1 MKVTKVDGISHK
13 KYIEEGKLV
22 KSTSEENRTSE
33 RLSELLSIRLDIY
46 IKNPDNASEEENR
59 IRRENLKKFF
69 SNKVL
74 HLKDSVLYLKNRKE
88 KNAVQDKN
96 YSEEDI
102 SEYDLKNKNS
112 FSVLKKI
119 LLNED
124 INSEELEIFRKDVE
138 AKLNKINSLKYS
150 FEENKVNY
158 QKINENNVE
167 KVGGKSKRNIIY
179 DYYRESAKRNDYI
192 NNVQEAFDKLY
203 KKEDIEKLFFLIE
216 NSKKHEKY
224 KIREYYHKIIGRKND
239 KENFAKIIY
248 EEIQNVNNIKELI
261 EKVPDMSELKKSQV
275 FYKYYL
281 DKEELNDENIKYA
294 FCHFVEIEMSKLLK
308 NYVYKKPSNIS
319 NDKVKRIFEYQS
331 LKKLIENKLLN
342 KLDTYVRN
350 CGKYNYYLQDGEIAT
365 SDFIARNRQNEA
377 FLRNIIGVSSAA
389 YFSLRNILETENEND
404 ITGRMRGKTVKN
416 NKGEEKY
423 VSGEVDKIYNENKQN
438 EVKENLKMFYSYDF
452 NLDNKN
458 EIEDFF
464 VNIDEA
470 ISSIRHGIVHFNL
483 ELEGKDIFAFKNI
496 APSEISKKMF
506 QNEIN
511 EKKLKLKIFRQ
522 LNSANVFRYL
532 EKYKI
537 LNYLKRTRFEFV
549 NKNIPFVPSFTK
561 LYSRIDDLKNSL
573 GIYWKTPKT
582 NDDNKTKEI
591 IDAQIYLLKNIYY
604 GEFLNYFMSNNGN
617 FFEISKEI
625 IELNKNDKRNL
636 KTGFYKLQKFE
647 DIQEKTPKEYLAN
660 IQSLYMINA
669 GNQDEEEK
677 DTYIDFIQKIFLKGF
692 MTYLANNG
700 RLSLIYIGSDE
711 ETSTSLA
718 EKKQEFDKFLKK
730 YEQNNNIEIPHE
742 INEFVR
748 EIKLGKILKYT
759 ESLNMFYLILKLL
772 NHKELTNLKGSLEK
786 YQSANKEETF
796 SDQLELINLLNL
808 DNNRVTED
816 FELEADEIGKFLD
829 FNGDKV
835 KDRKELKK
843 FDTNK
848 IYFDGENIIKH
859 RAFYNIKKYGMLNLL
874 EKISDE
880 AKYKIS
886 IEELKNYSN
895 KKNEIEK
902 NHTTQENLHRK
913 YARPRKDEKFT
924 DEDYENYKRA
934 IKNIE
939 EYTHL
944 KNKVEFN
951 ELNLLQGLLLRI
963 LHRLVG
969 YTSIWERDLR
979 FRLKGEFPENQYIE
993 EIFNFNNK
1001 QNVKYKS
1008 GQIVEKYIKFYKELH
1023 QNDEVKINKYSSANI
1038 KVLKQEKKDL
1048 YIRNYIAHFNY
1059 IPHAEISLL
1068 EVLENLRKLLSYD
1081 RKLKNAVMKSVVDIL
1096 KEYGFVVKFKI
1107 GADKKIEIQSLKSE
1121 EIVHLKKLKLKDND
1135 KKKEPIKTYRNSKE
1149 LCKLVKVMFEYK
1161 MEEKKSE
1168 N

>member
-22 KSTSEENRTSE
+22 KSTSEENRTGE

-74 HLKDSVLYLKNRKE
+74 HLKDSVLYLKNRNE

-150 FEENKVNY
+150 FEENKANY

-203 KKEDIEKLFFLIE
+203 KKEDIETLFFLIE

-261 EKVPDMSELKKSQV
+261 EKVPNMSELKKSQV

-281 DKEELNDENIKYA
+281 DKEELNDKNIKYA
-294 FCHFVEIEMSKLLK
+294 FCHFVEIEMSQLLK
-308 NYVYKKPSNIS
+308 NYVYKRLSNIS
-319 NDKVKRIFEYQS
+319 NDKIKRIFEYQN

-377 FLRNIIGVSSAA
+377 FLRNIIGVSSVA

-452 NLDNKN
+452 NMDNKN

-464 VNIDEA
+464 ANIDEA

-496 APSEISKKMF
+496 VPSEISKKMF

-617 FFEISKEI
+617 FFEISREI

-647 DIQEKTPKEYLAN
+647 DIQEKTPKKYLAN

-700 RLSLIYIGSDE
+700 RLSLMYIGNDE
-711 ETSTSLA
+711 QINTSLA
-718 EKKQEFDKFLKK
+718 GKKQEFDKFLKK

-742 INEFVR
+742 INEFLR

-796 SDQLELINLLNL
+796 SDELELINLLNL

-816 FELEADEIGKFLD
+816 FELEVNEIGKFLD
-829 FNGDKV
+829 FNGNKI

-843 FDTNK
+843 FDTKK

-874 EKISDE
+874 EKIADK

-886 IEELKNYSN
+886 LKELKEYSN

-902 NHTTQENLHRK
+902 NYRMQQNLHRK
-913 YARPRKDEKFT
+913 YARPKKDEKFN
-924 DEDYENYKRA
+924 DKDYKEYEKA
-934 IKNIE
+934 IGNIQK
-939 EYTHL
+939 YTHL

-951 ELNLLQGLLLRI
+951 ELNLLQGLLLKI

-993 EIFNFNNK
+993 EIFNFDNSK
-1001 QNVKYKS
+1001 NVKYKS
-1008 GQIVEKYIKFYKELH
+1008 GQIVEKYINFYKELYKD
-1023 QNDEVKINKYSSANI
+1023 NVEKRSIYSDKKVKK
-1038 KVLKQEKKDL
+1038 LKQEKKDL

-1107 GADKKIEIQSLKSE
+1107 GADKKIGIQTLESE
-1121 EIVHLKKLKLKDND
+1121 KIVHLKNL
-1135 KKKEPIKTYRNSKE
+1135 KKKKLMTDRNSEE

>member
-59 IRRENLKKFF
+59 IKRENLKKFF

-150 FEENKVNY
+150 FEENKANY

-224 KIREYYHKIIGRKND
+224 KIRECYHKIIGRKND

-281 DKEELNDENIKYA
+281 DKEELNDKNIKYA
-294 FCHFVEIEMSKLLK
+294 FCHFVEIEMSQLLK
-308 NYVYKKPSNIS
+308 NYVYKRLSNIS
-319 NDKVKRIFEYQS
+319 NDKIKRIFEYQN

-350 CGKYNYYLQDGEIAT
+350 CGKYNYYLQVGEIAT

-377 FLRNIIGVSSAA
+377 FLRNIIGVSSVA

-452 NLDNKN
+452 NMDNKN

-464 VNIDEA
+464 ANIDEA

-496 APSEISKKMF
+496 VPSEISKKMF

-617 FFEISKEI
+617 FFEISREI

-700 RLSLIYIGSDE
+700 RLSLMYIGNDE
-711 ETSTSLA
+711 QINTSLA
-718 EKKQEFDKFLKK
+718 GKKQEFDKFLKK

-786 YQSANKEETF
+786 YQSANKEEAF

-829 FNGDKV
+829 FNGNKI

-874 EKISDE
+874 EKIADK

-886 IEELKNYSN
+886 LKELKEYSN

-902 NHTTQENLHRK
+902 NYTMQQNLHRK
-913 YARPRKDEKFT
+913 YARPKKDEKFN
-924 DEDYENYKRA
+924 DEDYKEYEKA
-934 IKNIE
+934 IGNIQK
-939 EYTHL
+939 YTHL

-951 ELNLLQGLLLRI
+951 ELNLLQGLLLKI

-993 EIFNFNNK
+993 EIFNFDNSK
-1001 QNVKYKS
+1001 NVKYKS
-1008 GQIVEKYIKFYKELH
+1008 GQIVEKYINFYKELYKD
-1023 QNDEVKINKYSSANI
+1023 NVEKRSIYSDKKVKK
-1038 KVLKQEKKDL
+1038 LKQEKKDL

-1096 KEYGFVVKFKI
+1096 KEYGFVAKFKI
-1107 GADKKIEIQSLKSE
+1107 GADKKIGIQTLE
-1121 EIVHLKKLKLKDND
+1121 WKKLY
-1135 KKKEPIKTYRNSKE
+1135 I
-1149 LCKLVKVMFEYK
+1149 
-1161 MEEKKSE
+1161 
-1168 N
+1168 

>member
-74 HLKDSVLYLKNRKE
+74 HLKDSVLYLKNRNE

-150 FEENKVNY
+150 FEENKANY

-281 DKEELNDENIKYA
+281 DKEELNDKNIKYA
-294 FCHFVEIEMSKLLK
+294 FCHFVEIEMSQLLK
-308 NYVYKKPSNIS
+308 NYVYKRLSNIS
-319 NDKVKRIFEYQS
+319 NDKIKRIFEYQN

-350 CGKYNYYLQDGEIAT
+350 CGKYNYYQDGEIAT

-377 FLRNIIGVSSAA
+377 FLRNIIGVSSVA

-452 NLDNKN
+452 NMDNKN

-464 VNIDEA
+464 ANIDEA

-496 APSEISKKMF
+496 VPSEISKKMF

-617 FFEISKEI
+617 FFEISREI

-647 DIQEKTPKEYLAN
+647 DIQEKTPKKYLAN

-700 RLSLIYIGSDE
+700 RLSLMYIGNDE
-711 ETSTSLA
+711 QINTSLA
-718 EKKQEFDKFLKK
+718 GKKQEFDKFLKK

-796 SDQLELINLLNL
+796 SDELELINLLNL

-829 FNGDKV
+829 FNGNKIKDK
-835 KDRKELKK
+835 KELKK
-843 FDTNK
+843 FDTKK

-874 EKISDE
+874 EKIADK

-886 IEELKNYSN
+886 LKELKEYSN

-902 NHTTQENLHRK
+902 NYTMQQNLHRK
-913 YARPRKDEKFT
+913 YARPKKDEKFN
-924 DEDYENYKRA
+924 DEDYKEYEKA
-934 IKNIE
+934 IGNIQK
-939 EYTHL
+939 YTHL

-951 ELNLLQGLLLRI
+951 ELNLLQGLLLKI

-993 EIFNFNNK
+993 EIFNFDNSK
-1001 QNVKYKS
+1001 NVKYKS
-1008 GQIVEKYIKFYKELH
+1008 GQIVEKYINFYKELYKD
-1023 QNDEVKINKYSSANI
+1023 NVEKRSIYSDKKVKK
-1038 KVLKQEKKDL
+1038 LKQEKKDL

-1081 RKLKNAVMKSVVDIL
+1081 RKLKNAVMKSVMNIL
-1096 KEYGFVVKFKI
+1096 KEYGFVAKFKI
-1107 GADKKIEIQSLKSE
+1107 GADKKIGIQTLESE
-1121 EIVHLKKLKLKDND
+1121 KIVHLKNL
-1135 KKKEPIKTYRNSKE
+1135 KKKKLMTDRNSKE
-1149 LCKLVKVMFEYK
+1149 LCELVKVMFEYK
-1161 MEEKKSE
+1161 MKEKKSE

>member
-150 FEENKVNY
+150 FEENKANY

-281 DKEELNDENIKYA
+281 DKEELNDKNIKYA
-294 FCHFVEIEMSKLLK
+294 FCHFVEIEMSQLLK
-308 NYVYKKPSNIS
+308 NYVYKRLSNIS
-319 NDKVKRIFEYQS
+319 NDKIKRIFEYQN

-377 FLRNIIGVSSAA
+377 FLRNIIGVSSVA

-452 NLDNKN
+452 NMDNKN

-711 ETSTSLA
+711 ETNTSLA

-730 YEQNNNIEIPHE
+730 YEQNNNIKIPYE
-742 INEFVR
+742 INEFLR
-748 EIKLGKILKYT
+748 EIKLGNILKYT
-759 ESLNMFYLILKLL
+759 ERLNMFYLILKLL

-796 SDQLELINLLNL
+796 SDELELINLLNL

-816 FELEADEIGKFLD
+816 FELEVNEIGKFLD
-829 FNGDKV
+829 FNGNKI

-874 EKISDE
+874 EKIADK

-886 IEELKNYSN
+886 LKELKEYSN

-902 NHTTQENLHRK
+902 IIQCSKIYIENMQDLK
-913 YARPRKDEKFT
+913 KMK
-924 DEDYENYKRA
+924 NLMMKI
-934 IKNIE
+934 IKNMKKQLEI
-939 EYTHL
+939 Y
-944 KNKVEFN
+944 KN
-951 ELNLLQGLLLRI
+951 I
-963 LHRLVG
+963 L
-969 YTSIWERDLR
+969 I
-979 FRLKGEFPENQYIE
+979 
-993 EIFNFNNK
+993 
-1001 QNVKYKS
+1001 
-1008 GQIVEKYIKFYKELH
+1008 
-1023 QNDEVKINKYSSANI
+1023 
-1038 KVLKQEKKDL
+1038 
-1048 YIRNYIAHFNY
+1048 
-1059 IPHAEISLL
+1059 
-1068 EVLENLRKLLSYD
+1068 
-1081 RKLKNAVMKSVVDIL
+1081 
-1096 KEYGFVVKFKI
+1096 
-1107 GADKKIEIQSLKSE
+1107 
-1121 EIVHLKKLKLKDND
+1121 
-1135 KKKEPIKTYRNSKE
+1135 
-1149 LCKLVKVMFEYK
+1149 
-1161 MEEKKSE
+1161 
-1168 N
+1168 

>member
-150 FEENKVNY
+150 FEENKANY

-281 DKEELNDENIKYA
+281 DKEELNDKNIKYA

-319 NDKVKRIFEYQS
+319 NDKVKRIFEYQN

-377 FLRNIIGVSSAA
+377 FLRNIIGVSSVA

-452 NLDNKN
+452 NVDNKN

-464 VNIDEA
+464 ANIDEA

-496 APSEISKKMF
+496 VPSEISKKMF

-711 ETSTSLA
+711 ETNTSLA

-759 ESLNMFYLILKLL
+759 ERLNMFYLILKLL

-796 SDQLELINLLNL
+796 SDELELINLLNL

-816 FELEADEIGKFLD
+816 FELEANEIGKFLD
-829 FNGDKV
+829 FNGNKI

-874 EKISDE
+874 EKIADK

-886 IEELKNYSN
+886 LKELKEYSN

-902 NHTTQENLHRK
+902 IIQCSKIYIENMQDLK
-913 YARPRKDEKFT
+913 KMK
-924 DEDYENYKRA
+924 NLMMKI
-934 IKNIE
+934 IKNMKKQLEI
-939 EYTHL
+939 Y
-944 KNKVEFN
+944 KN
-951 ELNLLQGLLLRI
+951 I
-963 LHRLVG
+963 L
-969 YTSIWERDLR
+969 I
-979 FRLKGEFPENQYIE
+979 
-993 EIFNFNNK
+993 
-1001 QNVKYKS
+1001 
-1008 GQIVEKYIKFYKELH
+1008 
-1023 QNDEVKINKYSSANI
+1023 
-1038 KVLKQEKKDL
+1038 
-1048 YIRNYIAHFNY
+1048 
-1059 IPHAEISLL
+1059 
-1068 EVLENLRKLLSYD
+1068 
-1081 RKLKNAVMKSVVDIL
+1081 
-1096 KEYGFVVKFKI
+1096 
-1107 GADKKIEIQSLKSE
+1107 
-1121 EIVHLKKLKLKDND
+1121 
-1135 KKKEPIKTYRNSKE
+1135 
-1149 LCKLVKVMFEYK
+1149 
-1161 MEEKKSE
+1161 
-1168 N
+1168 

>member
-22 KSTSEENRTSE
+22 KSTSEENRTGE

-150 FEENKVNY
+150 FEENKANY

-179 DYYRESAKRNDYI
+179 DYYRESAKHNDYI

-203 KKEDIEKLFFLIE
+203 KKEDIETLFFLIE

-261 EKVPDMSELKKSQV
+261 EKVPNMSELKKSQV

-281 DKEELNDENIKYA
+281 DKEELNDKNIKYA
-294 FCHFVEIEMSKLLK
+294 FCHFVEIEMSQLLK
-308 NYVYKKPSNIS
+308 NYVYKRLSNIS
-319 NDKVKRIFEYQS
+319 NDKIKRIFEYQN

-377 FLRNIIGVSSAA
+377 FLRNIIGVSSVA

-452 NLDNKN
+452 NMDNKN

-464 VNIDEA
+464 ANIDEA

-617 FFEISKEI
+617 FFEISREI

-647 DIQEKTPKEYLAN
+647 DIQEKTPKKYLAN

-700 RLSLIYIGSDE
+700 RLSLMYIGNDE
-711 ETSTSLA
+711 QINTSLA
-718 EKKQEFDKFLKK
+718 GKKQEFDKFLKK

-742 INEFVR
+742 INEFLR

-796 SDQLELINLLNL
+796 SDELELINLLNL

-816 FELEADEIGKFLD
+816 FELEVNEIGKFLD
-829 FNGDKV
+829 FNGNKI

-843 FDTNK
+843 FDTKK

-874 EKISDE
+874 EKIADK

-886 IEELKNYSN
+886 LKELKEYSN

-902 NHTTQENLHRK
+902 NYRMQQNLHRK
-913 YARPRKDEKFT
+913 YARPKKDEKFN
-924 DEDYENYKRA
+924 DKDYKEYEKA
-934 IKNIE
+934 IGNIQK
-939 EYTHL
+939 YTHL

-951 ELNLLQGLLLRI
+951 ELNLLQGLLLKI

-993 EIFNFNNK
+993 EIFNFDNSK
-1001 QNVKYKS
+1001 NVKYKS
-1008 GQIVEKYIKFYKELH
+1008 GQIVEKYINFYKELYKD
-1023 QNDEVKINKYSSANI
+1023 NVEKRSIYSDKKVKK
-1038 KVLKQEKKDL
+1038 LKQEKKDL

-1107 GADKKIEIQSLKSE
+1107 GADKKIGIQTLESE
-1121 EIVHLKKLKLKDND
+1121 KIVHLKNL
-1135 KKKEPIKTYRNSKE
+1135 KKKKLMTDRNSEE

>member
-74 HLKDSVLYLKNRKE
+74 YLKDSVLYLKNRNE

-150 FEENKVNY
+150 FEENKANY

-281 DKEELNDENIKYA
+281 DKEELNDKNIKYA

-308 NYVYKKPSNIS
+308 NYVYKKLSNIS

-350 CGKYNYYLQDGEIAT
+350 CGKYNYYLQVGEIAT

-377 FLRNIIGVSSAA
+377 FLRNIIGVSSVA

-452 NLDNKN
+452 NMDNKN

-464 VNIDEA
+464 ANIDEA

-496 APSEISKKMF
+496 VPSEISKKMF

-549 NKNIPFVPSFTK
+549 NKNIPFVPSFRK

-617 FFEISKEI
+617 FFEISREI

-711 ETSTSLA
+711 ETNTSLA

-730 YEQNNNIEIPHE
+730 YKQNNNIEIPHE
-742 INEFVR
+742 INEFLR
-748 EIKLGKILKYT
+748 EIKLGNILKYT
-759 ESLNMFYLILKLL
+759 ERLNMFYLILKLL

-796 SDQLELINLLNL
+796 SDELELINLLNL

-816 FELEADEIGKFLD
+816 FELEVNEIGKFLD
-829 FNGDKV
+829 FNGNKI

-874 EKISDE
+874 EKIADK

-886 IEELKNYSN
+886 LKELKEYSN

-902 NHTTQENLHRK
+902 NYRMQQNLHRK
-913 YARPRKDEKFT
+913 YARPKKDEKFN
-924 DEDYENYKRA
+924 DKDYKEYEKA
-934 IKNIE
+934 IGNIQK
-939 EYTHL
+939 YTHL

-951 ELNLLQGLLLRI
+951 ELNLLQGLLLKI

-993 EIFNFNNK
+993 EIFNFDNSK
-1001 QNVKYKS
+1001 NVKYKS
-1008 GQIVEKYIKFYKELH
+1008 GKIVEKYINFYKELYKD
-1023 QNDEVKINKYSSANI
+1023 NVEKRSIYSDKKVKK
-1038 KVLKQEKKDL
+1038 LKQEKKDL

-1107 GADKKIEIQSLKSE
+1107 GADKKIGIQTLESE
-1121 EIVHLKKLKLKDND
+1121 KIVHLKNL
-1135 KKKEPIKTYRNSKE
+1135 KKKKLMTDRNSEE

>member
-22 KSTSEENRTSE
+22 KSTSEENRTGE

-150 FEENKVNY
+150 FEENKANY

-224 KIREYYHKIIGRKND
+224 KIRECYHKIIGRKND

-261 EKVPDMSELKKSQV
+261 EKVPNMSELKKSQV

-281 DKEELNDENIKYA
+281 DKEELNDKNIKYA
-294 FCHFVEIEMSKLLK
+294 FCHFVEIEMSQLLK
-308 NYVYKKPSNIS
+308 NYVYKRLSNIS
-319 NDKVKRIFEYQS
+319 NDKIKRIFEYQN

-350 CGKYNYYLQDGEIAT
+350 CGKYNYYLQVGEIAT

-377 FLRNIIGVSSAA
+377 FLRNIIGVSSVA

-452 NLDNKN
+452 NMDNKN

-464 VNIDEA
+464 ANIDEA

-496 APSEISKKMF
+496 DPSEISKKMF

-511 EKKLKLKIFRQ
+511 EKKLKLKIFKQ

-617 FFEISKEI
+617 FFEISREI

-711 ETSTSLA
+711 ETNTSLA
-718 EKKQEFDKFLKK
+718 EKKQVFDKFLKK
-730 YEQNNNIEIPHE
+730 YEQNNNIKIPYE
-742 INEFVR
+742 INEFLR
-748 EIKLGKILKYT
+748 EIKLGNILKYT
-759 ESLNMFYLILKLL
+759 ERLNMFYLILKLL

-796 SDQLELINLLNL
+796 SDELELINLLNL

-816 FELEADEIGKFLD
+816 FELEANEIGKFLD
-829 FNGDKV
+829 FNGNKI

-843 FDTNK
+843 FDTKK

-874 EKISDE
+874 EKIADK

-886 IEELKNYSN
+886 LKELKEYSN
-895 KKNEIEK
+895 KK
-902 NHTTQENLHRK
+902 
-913 YARPRKDEKFT
+913 
-924 DEDYENYKRA
+924 
-934 IKNIE
+934 
-939 EYTHL
+939 
-944 KNKVEFN
+944 
-951 ELNLLQGLLLRI
+951 
-963 LHRLVG
+963 
-969 YTSIWERDLR
+969 
-979 FRLKGEFPENQYIE
+979 
-993 EIFNFNNK
+993 
-1001 QNVKYKS
+1001 
-1008 GQIVEKYIKFYKELH
+1008 
-1023 QNDEVKINKYSSANI
+1023 
-1038 KVLKQEKKDL
+1038 
-1048 YIRNYIAHFNY
+1048 
-1059 IPHAEISLL
+1059 
-1068 EVLENLRKLLSYD
+1068 
-1081 RKLKNAVMKSVVDIL
+1081 MK
-1096 KEYGFVVKFKI
+1096 
-1107 GADKKIEIQSLKSE
+1107 
-1121 EIVHLKKLKLKDND
+1121 
-1135 KKKEPIKTYRNSKE
+1135 
-1149 LCKLVKVMFEYK
+1149 
-1161 MEEKKSE
+1161 
-1168 N
+1168 

>member
-13 KYIEEGKLV
+13 KYTSEGRLV
-22 KSTSEENRTSE
+22 KSESEENRTDE
-33 RLSELLSIRLDIY
+33 RLSALLNMRLDMY
-46 IKNPDNASEEENR
+46 IKNPSSTETKETEKR
-59 IRRENLKKFF
+59 IRKLKKFF
-69 SNKVL
+69 SNKMVY
-74 HLKDSVLYLKNRKE
+74 LKDNTLKLKNGKKE
-88 KNAVQDKN
+88 NIDRE
-96 YSEEDI
+96 YSETDI
-102 SEYDLKNKNS
+102 SEYDVRDSKN
-112 FSVLKKI
+112 FAVLKKI
-119 LLNED
+119 YLNENV
-124 INSEELEIFRKDVE
+124 NSEELEVFRNDIKK
-138 AKLNKINSLKYS
+138 KLNKINSLKYS
-150 FEENKVNY
+150 FEKNKANY
-158 QKINENNVE
+158 QKINENNIE
-167 KVGGKSKRNIIY
+167 KVEGKSKRNIIY
-179 DYYRESAKRNDYI
+179 DYYRESAKRDAYVS
-192 NNVQEAFDKLY
+192 NVKEAFDKLY
-203 KKEDIEKLFFLIE
+203 KEEDIAKLVLKIE
-216 NSKKHEKY
+216 NLTKLEKY
-224 KIREYYHKIIGRKND
+224 KIREFYHEIIGRKND

-281 DKEELNDENIKYA
+281 DKEELNDENVKYV

-365 SDFIARNRQNEA
+365 SDFIAENRQNEA
-377 FLRNIIGVSSAA
+377 FLRNIIGVSSVA
-389 YFSLRNILETENEND
+389 YFSLRNILETENKDD
-404 ITGRMRGKTVKN
+404 ITGKIRGKTRIESKT
-416 NKGEEKY
+416 GEEKY
-423 VSGEVDKIYNENKQN
+423 IPGEVDQIYYENKQN
-438 EVKENLKMFYSYDF
+438 EVKNKLKMFYGYDF
-452 NLDNKN
+452 DMDNKK

-464 VNIDEA
+464 ANIDEA

-483 ELEGKDIFAFKNI
+483 ELDGKDIFAFKNI
-496 APSEISKKMF
+496 VPSEISKKMF

-511 EKKLKLKIFRQ
+511 EKKLKLKIFKQ

-537 LNYLKRTRFEFV
+537 LNYLNRTRFEFV

-573 GIYWKTPKT
+573 CIYWKIPKA
-582 NDDNKTKEI
+582 NDNNKTKEI
-591 IDAQIYLLKNIYY
+591 TDAQIYLLKNIYY

-617 FFEISKEI
+617 FFEIIKEI

-647 DIQEKTPKEYLAN
+647 NLQEKTPKEYLAN
-660 IQSLYMINA
+660 IQSFYMIDA
-669 GNQDEEEK
+669 GNKDEEEK
-677 DTYIDFIQKIFLKGF
+677 DAYIDFIQKIFLKGF

-700 RLSLIYIGSDE
+700 RLSLMYIGNDE
-711 ETSTSLA
+711 QINTSLA
-718 EKKQEFDKFLKK
+718 GKKQEFDKFLKK

-742 INEFVR
+742 INKFVR

-786 YQSANKEETF
+786 YQSANKEEAF

-829 FNGDKV
+829 FNGNKV
-835 KDRKELKK
+835 KDNKELKK

-874 EKISDE
+874 EKIADK

-886 IEELKNYSN
+886 LKELKEYSN

-902 NHTTQENLHRK
+902 NYTMQQNLHRK
-913 YARPRKDEKFT
+913 YARPKKDEKFN
-924 DEDYENYKRA
+924 DEDYKKYEKVIR
-934 IKNIE
+934 NIQQ
-939 EYTHL
+939 YTHL

-951 ELNLLQGLLLRI
+951 ELNLLQSLLLRI

-993 EIFNFNNK
+993 EIFNFDNSK
-1001 QNVKYKS
+1001 NVKYKN
-1008 GQIVEKYIKFYKELH
+1008 GQIVEKYINFYKELYK
-1023 QNDEVKINKYSSANI
+1023 DDTEKISIYSDKKVKE
-1038 KVLKQEKKDL
+1038 LKKEKKDL

-1059 IPHAEISLL
+1059 IPNAEISLL
-1068 EVLENLRKLLSYD
+1068 EMLENLRKLLSYD
-1081 RKLKNAVMKSVVDIL
+1081 RKLKNAIMKSIVDIL
-1096 KEYGFVVKFKI
+1096 KEYGFVATFKI
-1107 GADKKIEIQSLKSE
+1107 GADKKIGIQTLESE
-1121 EIVHLKKLKLKDND
+1121 KIVHLKNL
-1135 KKKEPIKTYRNSKE
+1135 KKEKLTTNRNSKE

-1161 MEEKKSE
+1161 MKEKKSE

>member
-150 FEENKVNY
+150 FEENKANY

-248 EEIQNVNNIKELI
+248 EEIQNVNNMKELI

-281 DKEELNDENIKYA
+281 DKEELNDENVKYV

-377 FLRNIIGVSSAA
+377 FLRNIIGVSSVA

-522 LNSANVFRYL
+522 LNSANVFNFY
-532 EKYKI
+532 EKDVIIK
-537 LNYLKRTRFEFV
+537 YLKNTKFNFV

-561 LYSRIDDLKNSL
+561 LYNKIDDLRNTLKFS
-573 GIYWKTPKT
+573 WKIPK
-582 NDDNKTKEI
+582 DKEEK
-591 IDAQIYLLKNIYY
+591 DAQIYLLKNIYY
-604 GEFLNYFMSNNGN
+604 GEFLNKFVKNSKD
-617 FFEISKEI
+617 FFKITDEVIKI
-625 IELNKNDKRNL
+625 NKQRNQ
-636 KTGFYKLQKFE
+636 KTGYYKYQKFE
-647 DIQEKTPKEYLAN
+647 NIEKTVPVEYLAI
-660 IQSLYMINA
+660 IQSRDTIN
-669 GNQDEEEK
+669 NQDKEEK
-677 DTYIDFIQKIFLKGF
+677 NTYIDFVQQIFLKGF
-692 MTYLANNG
+692 IDYLNKNN
-700 RLSLIYIGSDE
+700 LKYIE
-711 ETSTSLA
+711 
-718 EKKQEFDKFLKK
+718 
-730 YEQNNNIEIPHE
+730 NNNNNDIFSRIKIKKDSKERYDKILKNYEKNNRNKEIPYE

-759 ESLNMFYLILKLL
+759 ERLNMFYLILKLL

-796 SDQLELINLLNL
+796 SDELELINLLNL

-843 FDTNK
+843 FDTKK

-874 EKISDE
+874 EKIADK

-886 IEELKNYSN
+886 IEELRNYSN

-924 DEDYENYKRA
+924 DEDYESYKQA

-993 EIFNFNNK
+993 EIFNFENK
-1001 QNVKYKS
+1001 KNMKYKS

-1149 LCKLVKVMFEYK
+1149 LCELVKIMFEYK

>member
-1 MKVTKVDGISHK
+1 MKVTKVGGISHK
-13 KYIEEGKLV
+13 KYTSEGRLV
-22 KSTSEENRTSE
+22 KSESEENRTDE
-33 RLSELLSIRLDIY
+33 RLSALLNMRLDMY
-46 IKNPDNASEEENR
+46 IKNPSNTETKENKKR
-59 IRRENLKKFF
+59 IGKLKKFF
-69 SNKVL
+69 SNKMVY
-74 HLKDSVLYLKNRKE
+74 LKDNTLSLKNGKKE
-88 KNAVQDKN
+88 NIDRE
-96 YSEEDI
+96 YSETDI
-102 SEYDLKNKNS
+102 SEYDVRDSKN
-112 FSVLKKI
+112 FAVLKKI
-119 LLNED
+119 YLNENV
-124 INSEELEIFRKDVE
+124 NSEELEVFRKDIKK
-138 AKLNKINSLKYS
+138 KLNKINSLKYS
-150 FEENKVNY
+150 FEKNKANY
-158 QKINENNVE
+158 QKINENNIE
-167 KVGGKSKRNIIY
+167 KVEGKSKRNIIY
-179 DYYRESAKRNDYI
+179 DYYRESAKRDAYVS
-192 NNVQEAFDKLY
+192 NVKEAFDKLY
-203 KKEDIEKLFFLIE
+203 KEEDIAKLVLKIE
-216 NSKKHEKY
+216 NLTKLEKS
-224 KIREYYHKIIGRKND
+224 KIREFYHEIIGRKND

-248 EEIQNVNNIKELI
+248 EEIQNVNNMKELI
-261 EKVPDMSELKKSQV
+261 EKVPNMSELKKSQV

-281 DKEELNDENIKYA
+281 NKEELNDKNIKYA
-294 FCHFVEIEMSKLLK
+294 FCHFVEIEMSQLLK
-308 NYVYKKPSNIS
+308 NYVYKGLSNIS
-319 NDKVKRIFEYQS
+319 NDKIKRIFEYQN

-377 FLRNIIGVSSAA
+377 FLRNIIGVSSVA

-452 NLDNKN
+452 NMDNKN

-464 VNIDEA
+464 ANIDEA

-711 ETSTSLA
+711 ETNTSLA

-742 INEFVR
+742 INEFLR
-748 EIKLGKILKYT
+748 EIKLGNILKYT
-759 ESLNMFYLILKLL
+759 ERLNMFYLILKLL

-796 SDQLELINLLNL
+796 SDELELINLLNL

-816 FELEADEIGKFLD
+816 FELEVNEIGKFLD
-829 FNGDKV
+829 FNGNKI

-874 EKISDE
+874 EKIADK

-886 IEELKNYSN
+886 LKELKEYSN

-902 NHTTQENLHRK
+902 NYRMQQNLHRK
-913 YARPRKDEKFT
+913 YARPKKDEKFN
-924 DEDYENYKRA
+924 DKDYKEYEKA
-934 IKNIE
+934 IGNIQK
-939 EYTHL
+939 YTHL

-951 ELNLLQGLLLRI
+951 ELNLLQGLLLKI

-993 EIFNFNNK
+993 EIFNFDNSK
-1001 QNVKYKS
+1001 NVKYKS
-1008 GQIVEKYIKFYKELH
+1008 GQIVEKYINFYKELYKD
-1023 QNDEVKINKYSSANI
+1023 NVEKRSIYSDKKVKK
-1038 KVLKQEKKDL
+1038 LKQEKKDL

-1096 KEYGFVVKFKI
+1096 KEYGFVATFKI
-1107 GADKKIEIQSLKSE
+1107 GADKKIGIQTLESE
-1121 EIVHLKKLKLKDND
+1121 KIVHLKNL
-1135 KKKEPIKTYRNSKE
+1135 KKKKLMTDRNSEE

>member
-74 HLKDSVLYLKNRKE
+74 HLKDSVLYLKNRNE

-150 FEENKVNY
+150 FEENKANY

-203 KKEDIEKLFFLIE
+203 KKEDIETLFFLIE

-281 DKEELNDENIKYA
+281 DKEELNDKNIKYA
-294 FCHFVEIEMSKLLK
+294 FCHFVEIEMSQLLK
-308 NYVYKKPSNIS
+308 NYVYKRLSNIS
-319 NDKVKRIFEYQS
+319 NDKIKRIFEYQN

-350 CGKYNYYLQDGEIAT
+350 CGKYNYYLQVGEIAT

-377 FLRNIIGVSSAA
+377 FLRNIIGVSSVA

-452 NLDNKN
+452 NMDNKN

-464 VNIDEA
+464 ANIDEA

-496 APSEISKKMF
+496 VPSEISKKMF

-511 EKKLKLKIFRQ
+511 EKKLKLKIFKQ

-617 FFEISKEI
+617 FFEISREI

-647 DIQEKTPKEYLAN
+647 DIQEKTPKKYLAN

-700 RLSLIYIGSDE
+700 RLSLMYIGNDE
-711 ETSTSLA
+711 QINTSLVG
-718 EKKQEFDKFLKK
+718 KKQEFDKFLKK

-796 SDQLELINLLNL
+796 SDELELINLLNL

-816 FELEADEIGKFLD
+816 FELEANEIGKFLD
-829 FNGDKV
+829 FNGNKI

-874 EKISDE
+874 EKIADK

-886 IEELKNYSN
+886 LKELKEYSN

-902 NHTTQENLHRK
+902 NYTMQQNLHRK
-913 YARPRKDEKFT
+913 YARPKKDEKFN
-924 DEDYENYKRA
+924 DEDYKEYEKA
-934 IKNIE
+934 IGNIQK
-939 EYTHL
+939 YTHL

-951 ELNLLQGLLLRI
+951 ELNLLQGLLLKI

-979 FRLKGEFPENQYIE
+979 FRLKGEFPENHYIE
-993 EIFNFNNK
+993 EIFNFDNSK
-1001 QNVKYKS
+1001 NVKYKS
-1008 GQIVEKYIKFYKELH
+1008 GQIVEKYINFYKELYKD
-1023 QNDEVKINKYSSANI
+1023 NVEKRSIYSDKKVKK
-1038 KVLKQEKKDL
+1038 LKQEKKDL

-1096 KEYGFVVKFKI
+1096 KEYGFVAKFKI
-1107 GADKKIEIQSLKSE
+1107 GADKKIGIQTLESE
-1121 EIVHLKKLKLKDND
+1121 KIVHLKNL
-1135 KKKEPIKTYRNSKE
+1135 KKKKLMTDRNSEE
-1149 LCKLVKVMFEYK
+1149 LCELVKVMFEYK

>member
-74 HLKDSVLYLKNRKE
+74 HLKDSVLYLKNRNE

-150 FEENKVNY
+150 FEENKANY

-224 KIREYYHKIIGRKND
+224 KIRECYHKIIGRKND

-281 DKEELNDENIKYA
+281 DKEELNDKNIKYA
-294 FCHFVEIEMSKLLK
+294 FCHFVEIEMSQLLK
-308 NYVYKKPSNIS
+308 NYVYKRLSNIS
-319 NDKVKRIFEYQS
+319 NDKIKRIFEYQN

-350 CGKYNYYLQDGEIAT
+350 CGKYNYYLQVGEIAT

-377 FLRNIIGVSSAA
+377 FLRNIIGVSSVA

-452 NLDNKN
+452 NMDNKN

-464 VNIDEA
+464 ANIDEA

-532 EKYKI
+532 EKDRI
-537 LNYLKRTRFEFV
+537 LDYLRSTRFEFV

-561 LYSRIDDLKNSL
+561 LYDRIDDLKNSL
-573 GIYWKTPKT
+573 DIYWKIPKT
-582 NDDNKTKEI
+582 KDDIKTKEI
-591 IDAQIYLLKNIYY
+591 TDAQIYLLKNIYY
-604 GEFLNYFMSNNGN
+604 GKFLDYFMSRNGN
-617 FFEISKEI
+617 FFKINREVIK
-625 IELNKNDKRNL
+625 LNKNDKRNV

-647 DIQEKTPKEYLAN
+647 NLEARSPKEYLAKV
-660 IQSLYMINA
+660 QSLYIINVA
-669 GNQDEEEK
+669 NQDEEEK
-677 DTYIDFIQKIFLKGF
+677 NTYIDFIQKVFLKGF
-692 MTYLANNG
+692 ITYLANNR
-700 RLSLIYIGSDE
+700 RLSLMYIGSDE
-711 ETSTSLA
+711 EVNNSLA
-718 EKKQEFDKFLKK
+718 EKKQEFDKFWRK
-730 YEQNNNIEIPHE
+730 YEENNDIEIPDE
-742 INEFVR
+742 INEFLK
-748 EIKLGKILKYT
+748 EIKLGKILKN
-759 ESLNMFYLILKLL
+759 SAKLNIFYLILKLL
-772 NHKELTNLKGSLEK
+772 NNKEFTNLKGSLEK

-796 SDQLELINLLNL
+796 SDELELINLLNL

-816 FELEADEIGKFLD
+816 FELEANEIGKFLD
-829 FNGDKV
+829 FNGNKI

-924 DEDYENYKRA
+924 DEDYKEYEKA
-934 IKNIE
+934 IGNIQK
-939 EYTHL
+939 YTHL

-951 ELNLLQGLLLRI
+951 ELNLLQGLLLKI

-993 EIFNFNNK
+993 EIFNFDNSK
-1001 QNVKYKS
+1001 NVKYKS
-1008 GQIVEKYIKFYKELH
+1008 GQIVEKYINFYKELYKD
-1023 QNDEVKINKYSSANI
+1023 NVEKRSIYSDKKVKK
-1038 KVLKQEKKDL
+1038 LKQEKKDL

-1081 RKLKNAVMKSVVDIL
+1081 RKLKNAVMKSVMNIL
-1096 KEYGFVVKFKI
+1096 KEYGFVAKFKI
-1107 GADKKIEIQSLKSE
+1107 GADKKIEIQTLESE
-1121 EIVHLKKLKLKDND
+1121 KIVHLKNL
-1135 KKKEPIKTYRNSKE
+1135 KKEKLTTNRNSKE

>member
-150 FEENKVNY
+150 FEENKANY

-203 KKEDIEKLFFLIE
+203 KKEDIETLFFLIE

-261 EKVPDMSELKKSQV
+261 EKVPNMSELKKSQV

-281 DKEELNDENIKYA
+281 DKEELNDKNIKYA
-294 FCHFVEIEMSKLLK
+294 FCHFVEIEMSQLLK
-308 NYVYKKPSNIS
+308 NYVYKRLSNIS
-319 NDKVKRIFEYQS
+319 NDKIKRIFEYQN

-350 CGKYNYYLQDGEIAT
+350 CGKYNYYLQVGEIAT

-377 FLRNIIGVSSAA
+377 FLRNIIGVSSVA

-452 NLDNKN
+452 NMDNKN

-464 VNIDEA
+464 ANIDEA

-496 APSEISKKMF
+496 VPSEISKKMF

-617 FFEISKEI
+617 FFEISREI

-647 DIQEKTPKEYLAN
+647 DIQEKTPKKYLAN

-700 RLSLIYIGSDE
+700 RLSLMYIGNDE
-711 ETSTSLA
+711 QINTSLA
-718 EKKQEFDKFLKK
+718 GKKQEFDKFLKK

-742 INEFVR
+742 INEFLR

-796 SDQLELINLLNL
+796 SDELELINLLNL

-816 FELEADEIGKFLD
+816 FELEANEIGKFLD
-829 FNGDKV
+829 FNGNKI

-843 FDTNK
+843 FDTKK

-874 EKISDE
+874 EKIADK

-886 IEELKNYSN
+886 LKELKEYSN

-902 NHTTQENLHRK
+902 NYTMQQNLHRK
-913 YARPRKDEKFT
+913 YARPKKDEKFN
-924 DEDYENYKRA
+924 DEDYKEYEKA
-934 IKNIE
+934 IGNIQK
-939 EYTHL
+939 YTHL

-951 ELNLLQGLLLRI
+951 ELNLLQGLLLKI

-993 EIFNFNNK
+993 EIFNFDNSK
-1001 QNVKYKS
+1001 NVKYKS
-1008 GQIVEKYIKFYKELH
+1008 GQIVEKYINFYKELYKD
-1023 QNDEVKINKYSSANI
+1023 NVEKRSIYSDKKVKK
-1038 KVLKQEKKDL
+1038 LKQEKKDL

-1081 RKLKNAVMKSVVDIL
+1081 RKLKNAIMKSVVNIL
-1096 KEYGFVVKFKI
+1096 KEYGFVAKFKI
-1107 GADKKIEIQSLKSE
+1107 GADKKIGIQTLESE
-1121 EIVHLKKLKLKDND
+1121 KIVHLKNL
-1135 KKKEPIKTYRNSKE
+1135 KKKKLMTDRNSEE

>member
-74 HLKDSVLYLKNRKE
+74 HLKDSVLYLKNRNE
-88 KNAVQDKN
+88 KNTVQDKN

-150 FEENKVNY
+150 FEENKANY

-224 KIREYYHKIIGRKND
+224 KIRECYHKIIGRKND

-281 DKEELNDENIKYA
+281 DKEELNDKNIKYA
-294 FCHFVEIEMSKLLK
+294 FCHFVEIEMSQLLK
-308 NYVYKKPSNIS
+308 NYVYKRLSNIS
-319 NDKVKRIFEYQS
+319 NDKIKRIFEYQN

-377 FLRNIIGVSSAA
+377 FLRNIIGVSSVA
-389 YFSLRNILETENEND
+389 YFSLRNILETENKDD

-464 VNIDEA
+464 ANIDEA

-532 EKYKI
+532 EKDRI
-537 LNYLKRTRFEFV
+537 LDYLRSTRFEFV

-561 LYSRIDDLKNSL
+561 LYDRIDDLKISL
-573 GIYWKTPKT
+573 NIYWKTPKT
-582 NDDNKTKEI
+582 NDDIKTKEI
-591 IDAQIYLLKNIYY
+591 TDAQIYLLKNIYY
-604 GEFLNYFMSNNGN
+604 GKFLDYFMSRNGN
-617 FFEISKEI
+617 FFEISREVIK
-625 IELNKNDKRNL
+625 LNKNNKKNV

-647 DIQEKTPKEYLAN
+647 NLEARSPKEYLAKV
-660 IQSLYMINA
+660 QSLYIINVA
-669 GNQDEEEK
+669 NQDEEEK
-677 DTYIDFIQKIFLKGF
+677 NTYIDFIQKVFLKGF
-692 MTYLANNG
+692 ITYLANNR
-700 RLSLIYIGSDE
+700 RLSLMYIGSDE
-711 ETSTSLA
+711 EVNNSLA
-718 EKKQEFDKFLKK
+718 EKKQEFDKFWRK
-730 YEQNNNIEIPHE
+730 YEENNDIEIPDE
-742 INEFVR
+742 INEFLK
-748 EIKLGKILKYT
+748 EIKLGKILKN
-759 ESLNMFYLILKLL
+759 SAKLNIFYLILKLL
-772 NHKELTNLKGSLEK
+772 NNKEFTNLKGNLEK
-786 YQSANKEETF
+786 YHSANEVNIF
-796 SDQLELINLLNL
+796 SDELELINFLNL
-808 DNNRVTED
+808 DNNKVKED
-816 FELEADEIGKFLD
+816 FEFEADEIGKFLN
-829 FNGDKV
+829 FNGNKI
-835 KDRKELKK
+835 KNREELKK
-843 FDTNK
+843 FDTTK
-848 IYFDGENIIKH
+848 MYFYKENIIKY
-859 RAFYNIKKYGMLNLL
+859 RAYYNIKKYGMLNLL
-874 EKISDE
+874 EKIADK
-880 AKYKIS
+880 AGYKIS
-886 IEELKNYSN
+886 IEELKKYSN

-902 NHTTQENLHRK
+902 NHKMQENLHRK

-924 DEDYENYKRA
+924 DEDYKKYEKA
-934 IKNIE
+934 IRNIQQ
-939 EYTHL
+939 YTHL

-951 ELNLLQGLLLRI
+951 ELNLLQSLLLRI

-993 EIFNFNNK
+993 EIFNFDNSK
-1001 QNVKYKS
+1001 NVKYKS
-1008 GQIVEKYIKFYKELH
+1008 GQIVEKYINFYKELYKD
-1023 QNDEVKINKYSSANI
+1023 NVEKRSIYSDKKVKK
-1038 KVLKQEKKDL
+1038 LKQEKKDL

-1081 RKLKNAVMKSVVDIL
+1081 RKLKNAVMKSVVNIL
-1096 KEYGFVVKFKI
+1096 KEYGFVAKFKI
-1107 GADKKIEIQSLKSE
+1107 GADKKIGIQTLESE
-1121 EIVHLKKLKLKDND
+1121 KIVHLKNL
-1135 KKKEPIKTYRNSKE
+1135 KKKKLMTDRNSEE
-1149 LCKLVKVMFEYK
+1149 LCELVKVMFEYK
-1161 MEEKKSE
+1161 MKEKKSE

>member
-150 FEENKVNY
+150 FEENKANY

-248 EEIQNVNNIKELI
+248 EEIQNVNSIKELI

-281 DKEELNDENIKYA
+281 DKEELNDKNIKYA
-294 FCHFVEIEMSKLLK
+294 FCHFVEIEMSQLLK
-308 NYVYKKPSNIS
+308 NYVYKRLSNIS
-319 NDKVKRIFEYQS
+319 NDKIKRIFEYQN

-350 CGKYNYYLQDGEIAT
+350 CGKYNYYLQVGEIAT

-377 FLRNIIGVSSAA
+377 FLRNIIGVSSVA

-452 NLDNKN
+452 NMDNKN

-464 VNIDEA
+464 ANIDEA

-496 APSEISKKMF
+496 VPSEISKKMF

-617 FFEISKEI
+617 FFEISREI

-711 ETSTSLA
+711 ETNTSLA

-759 ESLNMFYLILKLL
+759 ERLNMFYLILKLL

-796 SDQLELINLLNL
+796 SDELELINLLNL

-816 FELEADEIGKFLD
+816 FELEANEIGKFLD
-829 FNGDKV
+829 FNGNKI

-843 FDTNK
+843 FDTKK

-874 EKISDE
+874 EKIADK

-886 IEELKNYSN
+886 LKELKEYSN

-902 NHTTQENLHRK
+902 NYTMQQNLHRK
-913 YARPRKDEKFT
+913 YARPKKDEKFN
-924 DEDYENYKRA
+924 DEDYKEYEKA
-934 IKNIE
+934 IGNIQK
-939 EYTHL
+939 YTHL

-951 ELNLLQGLLLRI
+951 ELNLLQGLLLKI

-993 EIFNFNNK
+993 EIFNFDNSK
-1001 QNVKYKS
+1001 NVKYKN
-1008 GQIVEKYIKFYKELH
+1008 GQIVEKYINFYKELYK
-1023 QNDEVKINKYSSANI
+1023 DDTEKISIYSDKKVKE
-1038 KVLKQEKKDL
+1038 LKKEKKDL

-1059 IPHAEISLL
+1059 IPNAEISLL

-1081 RKLKNAVMKSVVDIL
+1081 RKLKNAVMKSVMNIL
-1096 KEYGFVVKFKI
+1096 KEYGFVVTFKI
-1107 GADKKIEIQSLKSE
+1107 EKDKKIRIESLKSE
-1121 EIVHLKKLKLKDND
+1121 EVVHLKKLKLKDND

-1161 MEEKKSE
+1161 MKEKKSE

>member
-1 MKVTKVDGISHK
+1 MKVTKVGGISHK
-13 KYIEEGKLV
+13 KYTSEGRLV
-22 KSTSEENRTSE
+22 KSESEENRTDE
-33 RLSELLSIRLDIY
+33 RLSALLNMRLDMY
-46 IKNPDNASEEENR
+46 IKNPSNTETKENKKR
-59 IRRENLKKFF
+59 IGKLKKFF
-69 SNKVL
+69 SNKMVY
-74 HLKDSVLYLKNRKE
+74 LKDNTLSLKNGKKE
-88 KNAVQDKN
+88 NIDRE
-96 YSEEDI
+96 YSETDI
-102 SEYDLKNKNS
+102 SEYDVRDSKN
-112 FSVLKKI
+112 FAVLKKI
-119 LLNED
+119 YLNENV
-124 INSEELEIFRKDVE
+124 NSEELEVFRKDIKK
-138 AKLNKINSLKYS
+138 KLNKINSLKYS
-150 FEENKVNY
+150 FEKNKANY
-158 QKINENNVE
+158 QKINENNIE
-167 KVGGKSKRNIIY
+167 KVEGKSKRNIIY
-179 DYYRESAKRNDYI
+179 DYYRESAKRDAYVS
-192 NNVQEAFDKLY
+192 NVKEAFDKLY
-203 KKEDIEKLFFLIE
+203 KEEDIAKLVLKIE
-216 NSKKHEKY
+216 NLTKLEKS
-224 KIREYYHKIIGRKND
+224 KIREFYHEIIGRKND

-248 EEIQNVNNIKELI
+248 EEIQNVNNMKELI
-261 EKVPDMSELKKSQV
+261 EKVPNMSELKKSQV

-281 DKEELNDENIKYA
+281 NKEELNDKNIKYA
-294 FCHFVEIEMSKLLK
+294 FCHFVEIEMSQLLK
-308 NYVYKKPSNIS
+308 NYVYKGLSNIS
-319 NDKVKRIFEYQS
+319 NDKIKRIFEYQN

-377 FLRNIIGVSSAA
+377 FLRNIIGVSSVA

-452 NLDNKN
+452 NMDNKN

-464 VNIDEA
+464 ANIDEA

-711 ETSTSLA
+711 ETNTSLA

-742 INEFVR
+742 INEFLR
-748 EIKLGKILKYT
+748 EIKLGNILKYT
-759 ESLNMFYLILKLL
+759 ERLNMFYLILKLL

-796 SDQLELINLLNL
+796 SDELELINLLNL

-829 FNGDKV
+829 FNGNKIKDK
-835 KDRKELKK
+835 KELKK
-843 FDTNK
+843 FDTKK

-874 EKISDE
+874 EKIADK

-886 IEELKNYSN
+886 LKELKEYSN

-902 NHTTQENLHRK
+902 NYRMQQNLHRK
-913 YARPRKDEKFT
+913 YARPKKDEKFN
-924 DEDYENYKRA
+924 DKDYKEYEKA
-934 IKNIE
+934 IGNIQK
-939 EYTHL
+939 YTHL

-951 ELNLLQGLLLRI
+951 ELNLLQGLLLKI
-963 LHRLVG
+963 LHRIVG

-993 EIFNFNNK
+993 EIFNFDNSK
-1001 QNVKYKS
+1001 NVKYKS
-1008 GQIVEKYIKFYKELH
+1008 GQIVEKYINFYKELYKD
-1023 QNDEVKINKYSSANI
+1023 NVEKRSIYSDKKVKK
-1038 KVLKQEKKDL
+1038 LKQEKKDL

-1096 KEYGFVVKFKI
+1096 KEYGFVATFKI
-1107 GADKKIEIQSLKSE
+1107 GADKKIGIQTLESE
-1121 EIVHLKKLKLKDND
+1121 KIVHLKNL
-1135 KKKEPIKTYRNSKE
+1135 KKKKLMTDRNSEE
-1149 LCKLVKVMFEYK
+1149 LCELVKVMFEYK
-1161 MEEKKSE
+1161 MKEKKSE

>member
-1 MKVTKVDGISHK
+1 MKVTKVGGISHK
-13 KYIEEGKLV
+13 KYTSEGRLV
-22 KSTSEENRTSE
+22 KSESEENRTDE
-33 RLSELLSIRLDIY
+33 RLSALLNMRLDMY
-46 IKNPDNASEEENR
+46 IKNPSNTETKENKKR
-59 IRRENLKKFF
+59 IGKLKKFF
-69 SNKVL
+69 SNKMVY
-74 HLKDSVLYLKNRKE
+74 LKDNTLSLKNGKKE
-88 KNAVQDKN
+88 NIDRE
-96 YSEEDI
+96 YSETDI
-102 SEYDLKNKNS
+102 SEYDVRDSKN
-112 FSVLKKI
+112 FAVLKKI
-119 LLNED
+119 YLNENV
-124 INSEELEIFRKDVE
+124 NSEELEVFRKDIKK
-138 AKLNKINSLKYS
+138 KLNKINSLKYS
-150 FEENKVNY
+150 FEKNKANY
-158 QKINENNVE
+158 QKINENNIE
-167 KVGGKSKRNIIY
+167 KVEGKSKRNIIY
-179 DYYRESAKRNDYI
+179 DYYRESAKRDAYVS
-192 NNVQEAFDKLY
+192 NVKEAFDKLY
-203 KKEDIEKLFFLIE
+203 KEEDIAKLVLKIE
-216 NSKKHEKY
+216 NLTKLEKS
-224 KIREYYHKIIGRKND
+224 KIREFYHEIIGRKND

-248 EEIQNVNNIKELI
+248 EEIQNVNNMKELI
-261 EKVPDMSELKKSQV
+261 EKVPNMSELKKSQV

-281 DKEELNDENIKYA
+281 NKEELNDKNIKYA
-294 FCHFVEIEMSKLLK
+294 FCHFVEIEMSQLLK
-308 NYVYKKPSNIS
+308 NYVYKGLSNIS
-319 NDKVKRIFEYQS
+319 NDKIKRIFEYQN

-377 FLRNIIGVSSAA
+377 FLRNIIGVSSVA

-452 NLDNKN
+452 NMDNKN

-464 VNIDEA
+464 ANIDEA

-711 ETSTSLA
+711 ETNTSLA

-742 INEFVR
+742 INEFLR
-748 EIKLGKILKYT
+748 EIKLGNILKYT
-759 ESLNMFYLILKLL
+759 ERLNMFYLILKLL

-796 SDQLELINLLNL
+796 SDELELINLLNL

-816 FELEADEIGKFLD
+816 FELEANEIGKFLD
-829 FNGDKV
+829 FNGNKI

-874 EKISDE
+874 EKIADK

-886 IEELKNYSN
+886 LKELKEYSN

-902 NHTTQENLHRK
+902 NYRMQQNLHRK
-913 YARPRKDEKFT
+913 YARPKKDEKFN
-924 DEDYENYKRA
+924 DKDYKEYEKA
-934 IKNIE
+934 IGNIQK
-939 EYTHL
+939 YTHL

-951 ELNLLQGLLLRI
+951 ELNLLQGLLLKI
-963 LHRLVG
+963 LHRIVG

-993 EIFNFNNK
+993 EIFNFDNSK
-1001 QNVKYKS
+1001 NVKYKS
-1008 GQIVEKYIKFYKELH
+1008 GQIVEKYINFYKELYKD
-1023 QNDEVKINKYSSANI
+1023 NVEKRSIYSDKKVKK
-1038 KVLKQEKKDL
+1038 LKQEKKDL

-1096 KEYGFVVKFKI
+1096 KEYGFVATFKI
-1107 GADKKIEIQSLKSE
+1107 GADKKIGIQTLESE
-1121 EIVHLKKLKLKDND
+1121 KIVHLKNL
-1135 KKKEPIKTYRNSKE
+1135 KKKKLMTDRNSEE
-1149 LCKLVKVMFEYK
+1149 LCELVKVMFEYK
-1161 MEEKKSE
+1161 MKEKKSE

>member
-74 HLKDSVLYLKNRKE
+74 HLKDSVLYLKNRNE

-138 AKLNKINSLKYS
+138 VKLNKINSLKYS
-150 FEENKVNY
+150 FEENKANY

-203 KKEDIEKLFFLIE
+203 KKEDIENLFFLIE
-216 NSKKHEKY
+216 NSKKNEKY
-224 KIREYYHKIIGRKND
+224 KIRECYHKIIGRKND

-281 DKEELNDENIKYA
+281 DKEELNDKNIKYA

-452 NLDNKN
+452 NVDNKN

-711 ETSTSLA
+711 ETNTSLA

-730 YEQNNNIEIPHE
+730 YEQNNNIKIPYE
-742 INEFVR
+742 INEFLR
-748 EIKLGKILKYT
+748 EIKLGNILKYT
-759 ESLNMFYLILKLL
+759 ERLNMFYLILKLL

-796 SDQLELINLLNL
+796 SDELELINLLNL

-816 FELEADEIGKFLD
+816 FELEVNEIGKFLD
-829 FNGDKV
+829 FNGNKI

-874 EKISDE
+874 EKIADKT
-880 AKYKIS
+880 KYKIS
-886 IEELKNYSN
+886 LKELKEYSN

-902 NHTTQENLHRK
+902 IIQCSKIYIENMQDLK
-913 YARPRKDEKFT
+913 KMK
-924 DEDYENYKRA
+924 NLMMKI
-934 IKNIE
+934 IKNMKKQLEI
-939 EYTHL
+939 Y
-944 KNKVEFN
+944 KN
-951 ELNLLQGLLLRI
+951 I
-963 LHRLVG
+963 L
-969 YTSIWERDLR
+969 I
-979 FRLKGEFPENQYIE
+979 
-993 EIFNFNNK
+993 
-1001 QNVKYKS
+1001 
-1008 GQIVEKYIKFYKELH
+1008 
-1023 QNDEVKINKYSSANI
+1023 
-1038 KVLKQEKKDL
+1038 
-1048 YIRNYIAHFNY
+1048 
-1059 IPHAEISLL
+1059 
-1068 EVLENLRKLLSYD
+1068 
-1081 RKLKNAVMKSVVDIL
+1081 
-1096 KEYGFVVKFKI
+1096 
-1107 GADKKIEIQSLKSE
+1107 
-1121 EIVHLKKLKLKDND
+1121 
-1135 KKKEPIKTYRNSKE
+1135 
-1149 LCKLVKVMFEYK
+1149 
-1161 MEEKKSE
+1161 
-1168 N
+1168 

>member
-150 FEENKVNY
+150 FEENKANY

-203 KKEDIEKLFFLIE
+203 KKEDIENLFFLIE

-224 KIREYYHKIIGRKND
+224 KIRECYHKIIGRKND

-248 EEIQNVNNIKELI
+248 EEIQNVNNIEELI

-281 DKEELNDENIKYA
+281 DKEELNDKNIKYA
-294 FCHFVEIEMSKLLK
+294 FCHFVEIEMSQLLK
-308 NYVYKKPSNIS
+308 NYVYKRLSNIS
-319 NDKVKRIFEYQS
+319 NDKIKRIFEYQN

-350 CGKYNYYLQDGEIAT
+350 CGKYNYYLQVGEIAT

-377 FLRNIIGVSSAA
+377 FLRNIIGVSSVA

-452 NLDNKN
+452 NMDNKN

-464 VNIDEA
+464 ANIDEA

-496 APSEISKKMF
+496 VPSEISKKMF

-511 EKKLKLKIFRQ
+511 EKKLKLKIFKQ

-617 FFEISKEI
+617 FFEISREI

-647 DIQEKTPKEYLAN
+647 DIQEKTPKKYLAN

-700 RLSLIYIGSDE
+700 RLSLMYIGNDE
-711 ETSTSLA
+711 QINTSLA

-796 SDQLELINLLNL
+796 SDELELINLLNL

-816 FELEADEIGKFLD
+816 FELEANEIGKFLD
-829 FNGDKV
+829 FNGNKI

-843 FDTNK
+843 FDTKK

-874 EKISDE
+874 EKIADK

-886 IEELKNYSN
+886 LKELKEYSN

-902 NHTTQENLHRK
+902 NYTMQQNLHRK
-913 YARPRKDEKFT
+913 YARPKKDEKFN
-924 DEDYENYKRA
+924 DEDYKEYEKA
-934 IKNIE
+934 IGNIQK
-939 EYTHL
+939 YTHL

-951 ELNLLQGLLLRI
+951 ELNLLQGLLLKI

-979 FRLKGEFPENQYIE
+979 FRLKGEFPENHYIE
-993 EIFNFNNK
+993 EIFNFDNSK
-1001 QNVKYKS
+1001 NVKYKS
-1008 GQIVEKYIKFYKELH
+1008 GQIVEKYINFYKELYKD
-1023 QNDEVKINKYSSANI
+1023 NVEKRSIYSDKKVKK
-1038 KVLKQEKKDL
+1038 LKQEKKDL

-1096 KEYGFVVKFKI
+1096 KEYGFVAKFKI
-1107 GADKKIEIQSLKSE
+1107 GADKKIGIQTLESE
-1121 EIVHLKKLKLKDND
+1121 KIVHLKNL
-1135 KKKEPIKTYRNSKE
+1135 KKKKLMTDRNSKE
-1149 LCKLVKVMFEYK
+1149 LCELVKVMFEYK
-1161 MEEKKSE
+1161 MKEKKSE

>member
-1 MKVTKVDGISHK
+1 MKVTKVGGISHK
-13 KYIEEGKLV
+13 KYTSEGRLV
-22 KSTSEENRTSE
+22 KSESEENRTDE
-33 RLSELLSIRLDIY
+33 RLSALLNMRLDMY
-46 IKNPDNASEEENR
+46 IKNPSNTETKENKKR
-59 IRRENLKKFF
+59 IGKLKKFF
-69 SNKVL
+69 SNKMVY
-74 HLKDSVLYLKNRKE
+74 LKDNTLSLKNGKKE
-88 KNAVQDKN
+88 NIDRE
-96 YSEEDI
+96 YSETDI
-102 SEYDLKNKNS
+102 SEYDVRDSKN
-112 FSVLKKI
+112 FAVLKKI
-119 LLNED
+119 YLNENV
-124 INSEELEIFRKDVE
+124 NSEELEVFRKDIKK
-138 AKLNKINSLKYS
+138 KLNKINSLKYS
-150 FEENKVNY
+150 FEKNKANY
-158 QKINENNVE
+158 QKINENNIE
-167 KVGGKSKRNIIY
+167 KVEGKSKRNIIY
-179 DYYRESAKRNDYI
+179 DYYRESAKRDAYVS
-192 NNVQEAFDKLY
+192 NVKEAFDKLY
-203 KKEDIEKLFFLIE
+203 KEEDIAKLVLKIE
-216 NSKKHEKY
+216 NLTKLEKS
-224 KIREYYHKIIGRKND
+224 KIREFYHEIIGRKND

-248 EEIQNVNNIKELI
+248 EEIQNVNNMKELI

-281 DKEELNDENIKYA
+281 DKEELNDENVKYV

-377 FLRNIIGVSSAA
+377 FLRNIIGVSSVA

-404 ITGRMRGKTVKN
+404 ITGRMRGKTVRN

-452 NLDNKN
+452 NMDNKN

-464 VNIDEA
+464 ANIDEA

-496 APSEISKKMF
+496 APSEISKKIF

-522 LNSANVFRYL
+522 LNSANVFNFY
-532 EKYKI
+532 EKDVIIK
-537 LNYLKRTRFEFV
+537 YLKNTKFNFV

-561 LYSRIDDLKNSL
+561 LYNKIDDLRNTLKFS
-573 GIYWKTPKT
+573 WKIPK
-582 NDDNKTKEI
+582 DKEEK
-591 IDAQIYLLKNIYY
+591 DAQIYLLKNIYY
-604 GEFLNYFMSNNGN
+604 GEFLNKFVKNSKD
-617 FFEISKEI
+617 FFKITDEVIKI
-625 IELNKNDKRNL
+625 NKQINQ
-636 KTGFYKLQKFE
+636 KTGYYKYQKFE
-647 DIQEKTPKEYLAN
+647 NIEKTVPVEYLAI
-660 IQSLYMINA
+660 IQSRDMIN
-669 GNQDEEEK
+669 NQDKEEK
-677 DTYIDFIQKIFLKGF
+677 NTYIDFVQQIFLKGF
-692 MTYLANNG
+692 IDYLNKNN
-700 RLSLIYIGSDE
+700 LKYIE
-711 ETSTSLA
+711 
-718 EKKQEFDKFLKK
+718 
-730 YEQNNNIEIPHE
+730 NNNNNDIFSRIKIKKDSKERYDKILKNYEKNNRNKEIPYE

-796 SDQLELINLLNL
+796 SDELELINLLNL

-816 FELEADEIGKFLD
+816 FELEANEIGKFLD
-829 FNGDKV
+829 FNGNKI

-843 FDTNK
+843 FDTKK

-924 DEDYENYKRA
+924 DEDYKKYEKA
-934 IKNIE
+934 IRNIQQ
-939 EYTHL
+939 YTHL

-951 ELNLLQGLLLRI
+951 ELNLLQSLLLRI

-993 EIFNFNNK
+993 EIFNFDNSK
-1001 QNVKYKS
+1001 NVKYKS
-1008 GQIVEKYIKFYKELH
+1008 GQIVEKYINFYKELYKD
-1023 QNDEVKINKYSSANI
+1023 NVEKRSIYSDKKVKK
-1038 KVLKQEKKDL
+1038 LKQEKKDL

-1096 KEYGFVVKFKI
+1096 KEYGFVATFKI
-1107 GADKKIEIQSLKSE
+1107 GADKKIGIQTLESE
-1121 EIVHLKKLKLKDND
+1121 KIVHLKNL
-1135 KKKEPIKTYRNSKE
+1135 KKKKLMTDRNSEE

>member
-1 MKVTKVDGISHK
+1 MKVTKVGGISHK
-13 KYIEEGKLV
+13 KYTSEGRLV
-22 KSTSEENRTSE
+22 KSESEENRTDE
-33 RLSELLSIRLDIY
+33 RLSALLNMRLDMY
-46 IKNPDNASEEENR
+46 IKNPSSTETKENQKR
-59 IRRENLKKFF
+59 IGKLKKFF
-69 SNKVL
+69 SNKMVY
-74 HLKDSVLYLKNRKE
+74 LKDNTLSLKNGKKE
-88 KNAVQDKN
+88 NIDRE
-96 YSEEDI
+96 YSETDI
-102 SEYDLKNKNS
+102 LESDVRDKKN
-112 FSVLKKI
+112 FAVLKKI
-119 LLNED
+119 YLNENV
-124 INSEELEIFRKDVE
+124 NSEELEVFRNDIKK
-138 AKLNKINSLKYS
+138 KLNKINSLKYS
-150 FEENKVNY
+150 FEKNKANY
-158 QKINENNVE
+158 QKINENNIE
-167 KVGGKSKRNIIY
+167 KVEGKSKRNIIY
-179 DYYRESAKRNDYI
+179 DYYRESAKRDAYVS
-192 NNVQEAFDKLY
+192 NVKEAFDKLY
-203 KKEDIEKLFFLIE
+203 KEEDIAKLVLEIE
-216 NSKKHEKY
+216 NLTKLEKY
-224 KIREYYHKIIGRKND
+224 KIREFYHEIIGRKND

-248 EEIQNVNNIKELI
+248 EEIQNVNNMKELI

-281 DKEELNDENIKYA
+281 DKEELNDKNIKYA
-294 FCHFVEIEMSKLLK
+294 FCHFVEIEMSQLLK
-308 NYVYKKPSNIS
+308 NYVYKRLSNIS
-319 NDKVKRIFEYQS
+319 NDKIKRIFEYQS

-377 FLRNIIGVSSAA
+377 FLRNIIGVSSVA

-452 NLDNKN
+452 NVDNKN

-464 VNIDEA
+464 ANIDEA

-617 FFEISKEI
+617 FFEISREI

-711 ETSTSLA
+711 ETNTSLA

-748 EIKLGKILKYT
+748 EIKLGNILKYT
-759 ESLNMFYLILKLL
+759 ERLNMFYLILKLL

-796 SDQLELINLLNL
+796 SDELELINLLNL

-829 FNGDKV
+829 FNGNKI

-924 DEDYENYKRA
+924 DEDYKEYEKA
-934 IKNIE
+934 IGNIQK
-939 EYTHL
+939 YTHL

-951 ELNLLQGLLLRI
+951 ELNLLQGLLLKI

-993 EIFNFNNK
+993 EIFNFDNSK
-1001 QNVKYKS
+1001 NVKYKS
-1008 GQIVEKYIKFYKELH
+1008 GQIVEKYINFYKELYKD
-1023 QNDEVKINKYSSANI
+1023 NVEKRSIYSDKKVKK
-1038 KVLKQEKKDL
+1038 LKQEKKDL

-1096 KEYGFVVKFKI
+1096 KEYGFVATFKI
-1107 GADKKIEIQSLKSE
+1107 GADKKIGIQTLESE
-1121 EIVHLKKLKLKDND
+1121 KIVHLKNL
-1135 KKKEPIKTYRNSKE
+1135 KKKKLMTDRNSEE

>member
-1 MKVTKVDGISHK
+1 MKITKIDGISHK
-13 KYIEEGKLV
+13 KYIKEGKLV
-22 KSTSEENRTSE
+22 KSTSEENKTDE
-33 RLSELLSIRLDIY
+33 RLSELLTIRLDTY

-59 IRRENLKKFF
+59 IRRETLKEFF

-74 HLKDSVLYLKNRKE
+74 HLKDGILYLKDRRE
-88 KNAVQDKN
+88 KNQLQNKN

-124 INSEELEIFRKDVE
+124 INSEELEIFRNDFEK
-138 AKLNKINSLKYS
+138 KLDKINSLKYS
-150 FEENKVNY
+150 LEENKANY
-158 QKINENNVE
+158 QKINENNIE
-167 KVGGKSKRNIIY
+167 KVEGKSKRNIFY
-179 DYYRESAKRNDYI
+179 NYYKDSAKRNDYI
-192 NNVQEAFDKLY
+192 NNIQEAFDKLY
-203 KKEDIEKLFFLIE
+203 KKEDIENLFFLIE

-224 KIREYYHKIIGRKND
+224 KIRECYHKIIGRKND
-239 KENFAKIIY
+239 KENFATIIY
-248 EEIQNVNNIKELI
+248 EEIQNVNNMKELI
-261 EKVPDMSELKKSQV
+261 EKVPNVSELKKSQV

-281 DKEELNDENIKYA
+281 NKEKLNDENIKYV

-350 CGKYNYYLQDGEIAT
+350 CGKYSFYLQDGEIAT
-365 SDFIARNRQNEA
+365 SNFIVGNRQNEA
-377 FLRNIIGVSSAA
+377 FLRNIIGVSSTA

-404 ITGRMRGKTVKN
+404 ITGRIKGKTVKN

-423 VSGEVDKIYNENKQN
+423 ISGEIDKLYDNNKQN

-452 NLDNKN
+452 NMDNKN

-464 VNIDEA
+464 ANIDEA

-483 ELEGKDIFAFKNI
+483 ELEGKDIFTFKNI
-496 APSEISKKMF
+496 VPSQISKKMF
-506 QNEIN
+506 HDEVN
-511 EKKLKLKIFRQ
+511 EKKLQLKIFKQ
-522 LNSANVFRYL
+522 LNSANVFNFY
-532 EKYKI
+532 EKDVIIK
-537 LNYLKRTRFEFV
+537 YLKNTKFNFV

-561 LYSRIDDLKNSL
+561 LYNKIEDLRNTLKFFWSV
-573 GIYWKTPKT
+573 PK
-582 NDDNKTKEI
+582 DKEEK
-591 IDAQIYLLKNIYY
+591 DAQIYLLKNIYY
-604 GEFLNYFMSNNGN
+604 GEFLNKFVKNSKV
-617 FFEISKEI
+617 FFKITNEVIKI
-625 IELNKNDKRNL
+625 NKQRNQ
-636 KTGFYKLQKFE
+636 KTGHYKYQKFE
-647 DIQEKTPKEYLAN
+647 NIEKTVPVEYLAI
-660 IQSLYMINA
+660 IQSRDMIN
-669 GNQDEEEK
+669 NQDKEEK
-677 DTYIDFIQKIFLKGF
+677 NTYIDFIQQIFLKGF
-692 MTYLANNG
+692 IDYLNKNN
-700 RLSLIYIGSDE
+700 LKYIE
-711 ETSTSLA
+711 
-718 EKKQEFDKFLKK
+718 
-730 YEQNNNIEIPHE
+730 NNNNNDNNDNNDIFSKIKIKKDNKEKYDKILKNYEKHNRNKEIPHE

-786 YQSANKEETF
+786 YQSANKEEAF

-829 FNGDKV
+829 FNGNKV

-843 FDTNK
+843 FDTKK

-902 NHTTQENLHRK
+902 NHTNQENLHRK
-913 YARPRKDEKFT
+913 YARPRKDEKFN
-924 DEDYENYKRA
+924 DEDYKKYEKA
-934 IKNIE
+934 IRNIQQ
-939 EYTHL
+939 YTHL

-951 ELNLLQGLLLRI
+951 ELNLLQSLLLRI

-993 EIFNFNNK
+993 EIFNFDNSK
-1001 QNVKYKS
+1001 NVKYKN
-1008 GQIVEKYIKFYKELH
+1008 GQIVEKYINFYKELYK
-1023 QNDEVKINKYSSANI
+1023 DDMEKISIYSDKKVKE
-1038 KVLKQEKKDL
+1038 LKKEKKDL

-1059 IPHAEISLL
+1059 IPNAEVSLL

-1096 KEYGFVVKFKI
+1096 KEYGFVAKFKI
-1107 GADKKIEIQSLKSE
+1107 EADKKIGIQTLESE
-1121 EIVHLKKLKLKDND
+1121 KIVHLKNL
-1135 KKKEPIKTYRNSKE
+1135 KKKKLMTDRNSEE
-1149 LCKLVKVMFEYK
+1149 LCELVKVMFEYK
-1161 MEEKKSE
+1161 MKEKKSE

>member
-59 IRRENLKKFF
+59 IRRENLKKSF

-138 AKLNKINSLKYS
+138 AKLNKVNSLKYS
-150 FEENKVNY
+150 FEENKANY

-203 KKEDIEKLFFLIE
+203 KKEDIETLFFLIE

-224 KIREYYHKIIGRKND
+224 KIRECYHKIIGRKND

-248 EEIQNVNNIKELI
+248 KEIQNVNNIKELI

-281 DKEELNDENIKYA
+281 DKEELNDKNIKYA
-294 FCHFVEIEMSKLLK
+294 FCHFVEIEMSQLLK
-308 NYVYKKPSNIS
+308 NYVYKRLSNIS
-319 NDKVKRIFEYQS
+319 NDKIKRIFEYQN

-350 CGKYNYYLQDGEIAT
+350 CGKYNYYLQVGEIAT

-377 FLRNIIGVSSAA
+377 FLRNIIGVSSVA

-452 NLDNKN
+452 NMDNKN

-464 VNIDEA
+464 ANIDEA

-711 ETSTSLA
+711 ETNTSLA

-742 INEFVR
+742 INEFLR
-748 EIKLGKILKYT
+748 EIKLGNILKYT
-759 ESLNMFYLILKLL
+759 ERLNMFYLILKLL

-796 SDQLELINLLNL
+796 SDELELINLLNL

-816 FELEADEIGKFLD
+816 FELEVNEIGKFLD
-829 FNGDKV
+829 FNGNKI

-874 EKISDE
+874 EKIADK

-886 IEELKNYSN
+886 LKELKEYSN

-902 NHTTQENLHRK
+902 NYRMQQNLHRK
-913 YARPRKDEKFT
+913 YARPKKDEKFN
-924 DEDYENYKRA
+924 DKDYKEYEKA
-934 IKNIE
+934 IGNIQK
-939 EYTHL
+939 YTHL

-951 ELNLLQGLLLRI
+951 ELNLLQGLLLKI
-963 LHRLVG
+963 LHRIVG

-993 EIFNFNNK
+993 EIFNFDNSK
-1001 QNVKYKS
+1001 NVKYKS
-1008 GQIVEKYIKFYKELH
+1008 GQIVEKYINFYKELYKD
-1023 QNDEVKINKYSSANI
+1023 NVEKRSIYSDKKVKK
-1038 KVLKQEKKDL
+1038 LKQEKKDL

-1096 KEYGFVVKFKI
+1096 KEYGFVATFKI
-1107 GADKKIEIQSLKSE
+1107 GADKKIGIQTLESE
-1121 EIVHLKKLKLKDND
+1121 KIVHLKNL
-1135 KKKEPIKTYRNSKE
+1135 KKKKLMTDRNSEE
-1149 LCKLVKVMFEYK
+1149 LCELVKVMFEYK
-1161 MEEKKSE
+1161 MKEKKSE

>member
-59 IRRENLKKFF
+59 IKRENLKKFF

-150 FEENKVNY
+150 FEENKANY

-281 DKEELNDENIKYA
+281 DKEELNDENVKYV

-377 FLRNIIGVSSAA
+377 FLRNIIGVSSVA

-452 NLDNKN
+452 NMDNKN

-464 VNIDEA
+464 ANIDEA

-496 APSEISKKMF
+496 VPSEISKKMF

-617 FFEISKEI
+617 FFEISREI

-711 ETSTSLA
+711 ETNTSLA

-759 ESLNMFYLILKLL
+759 ERLNMFYLILKLL

-796 SDQLELINLLNL
+796 SDELELINLLNL

-816 FELEADEIGKFLD
+816 FELEANEIGKFLD
-829 FNGDKV
+829 FNGNKI

-843 FDTNK
+843 FDTKK

-874 EKISDE
+874 EKIADK

-886 IEELKNYSN
+886 LKELKEYSN

-902 NHTTQENLHRK
+902 NYTMQQNLHRK
-913 YARPRKDEKFT
+913 YARPKKDEKFN
-924 DEDYENYKRA
+924 DEDYKEYEKA
-934 IKNIE
+934 IGNIQK
-939 EYTHL
+939 YTHL

-951 ELNLLQGLLLRI
+951 ELNLLQGLLLKI

-993 EIFNFNNK
+993 EIFNFDNSK
-1001 QNVKYKS
+1001 NVKYKS
-1008 GQIVEKYIKFYKELH
+1008 GQIVEKYINFYKELYKD
-1023 QNDEVKINKYSSANI
+1023 NVEKRSIYSDKKVKK
-1038 KVLKQEKKDL
+1038 LKQEKKDL

-1081 RKLKNAVMKSVVDIL
+1081 RKLKNAVMKSVMNIL
-1096 KEYGFVVKFKI
+1096 KEYGFVAKFKI
-1107 GADKKIEIQSLKSE
+1107 GADKKIEIQTLESE
-1121 EIVHLKKLKLKDND
+1121 KIVHLKNL
-1135 KKKEPIKTYRNSKE
+1135 KKEKLTTNRNSKE

>member
-150 FEENKVNY
+150 FEENKANY

-216 NSKKHEKY
+216 NSKKHEKH
-224 KIREYYHKIIGRKND
+224 KIRGCYHKIIGRKND

-281 DKEELNDENIKYA
+281 DKEELNDKNIKYA
-294 FCHFVEIEMSKLLK
+294 FCHFVEIEMSQLLK
-308 NYVYKKPSNIS
+308 NYVYKRLSNIS
-319 NDKVKRIFEYQS
+319 NDKIKRIFEYQS

-377 FLRNIIGVSSAA
+377 FLRNIIGVSSVA

-452 NLDNKN
+452 NMDNKN

-464 VNIDEA
+464 ANIDEA

-496 APSEISKKMF
+496 VPSEISKKMF

-843 FDTNK
+843 FDTKK

-874 EKISDE
+874 EKIADK

-886 IEELKNYSN
+886 IEELRNYSN

-924 DEDYENYKRA
+924 DEDYKKYEKA
-934 IKNIE
+934 IRNIQQ
-939 EYTHL
+939 YTHL

-993 EIFNFNNK
+993 EIFNFENK
-1001 QNVKYKS
+1001 KNVKYKS

-1023 QNDEVKINKYSSANI
+1023 QNDEVKINKYSSVNI

-1059 IPHAEISLL
+1059 IPHAEISIL

-1096 KEYGFVVKFKI
+1096 KEYGFVTKFKI

-1149 LCKLVKVMFEYK
+1149 LCELVKIMFEYK

>member
-150 FEENKVNY
+150 FEENKANY

-203 KKEDIEKLFFLIE
+203 KKEDIETLFFLIE

-224 KIREYYHKIIGRKND
+224 KIRECYHKIIGRKND

-281 DKEELNDENIKYA
+281 DKEELNDKNIKYA
-294 FCHFVEIEMSKLLK
+294 FCHFVEIEMSQLLK
-308 NYVYKKPSNIS
+308 NYVYKRLSNIS
-319 NDKVKRIFEYQS
+319 NDKIKRIFEYQN

-350 CGKYNYYLQDGEIAT
+350 CGKYNYYLQVGEIAT

-377 FLRNIIGVSSAA
+377 FLRNIIGVSSVA

-452 NLDNKN
+452 NMDNKN

-464 VNIDEA
+464 ANIDEA

-496 APSEISKKMF
+496 VPSEISKKMF

-647 DIQEKTPKEYLAN
+647 DIQEKTPKKYLAN

-700 RLSLIYIGSDE
+700 RLSLMYIGNDE
-711 ETSTSLA
+711 QINTSLA
-718 EKKQEFDKFLKK
+718 GKKQEFDKFLKK

-742 INEFVR
+742 INEFLR

-796 SDQLELINLLNL
+796 SDELELINLLNL

-816 FELEADEIGKFLD
+816 FELEANEIGKFLD
-829 FNGDKV
+829 FNGNKI

-843 FDTNK
+843 FDTKK

-874 EKISDE
+874 EKIADK

-886 IEELKNYSN
+886 LKELKEYSN

-902 NHTTQENLHRK
+902 NYTMQQNLHRK
-913 YARPRKDEKFT
+913 YARPKKDEKFN
-924 DEDYENYKRA
+924 DEDYKEYEKA
-934 IKNIE
+934 IGNIQK
-939 EYTHL
+939 YTHL

-951 ELNLLQGLLLRI
+951 ELNLLQGLLLKI

-993 EIFNFNNK
+993 EIFNFDNSK
-1001 QNVKYKS
+1001 NVKYKS
-1008 GQIVEKYIKFYKELH
+1008 GQIVEKYINFYKELYKD
-1023 QNDEVKINKYSSANI
+1023 NVEKRSIYSDKKVKK
-1038 KVLKQEKKDL
+1038 LKQEKKDL

-1081 RKLKNAVMKSVVDIL
+1081 RKLKNAIMKSVVNIL
-1096 KEYGFVVKFKI
+1096 KEYGFVAKFKI
-1107 GADKKIEIQSLKSE
+1107 GADKKIGIQTLESE
-1121 EIVHLKKLKLKDND
+1121 KIVHLKNL
-1135 KKKEPIKTYRNSKE
+1135 KKKKLMTDRNSEE

>member
-1 MKVTKVDGISHK
+1 MKVTKVGGISHK
-13 KYIEEGKLV
+13 KYTSEGRLV
-22 KSTSEENRTSE
+22 KSESEENRTDE
-33 RLSELLSIRLDIY
+33 RLSALLNMRLDMY
-46 IKNPDNASEEENR
+46 IKNPSSTETKENKKR
-59 IRRENLKKFF
+59 IGKLKKFF
-69 SNKVL
+69 SNKMVY
-74 HLKDSVLYLKNRKE
+74 LKDNTLSLKNGKKE
-88 KNAVQDKN
+88 NIDRE
-96 YSEEDI
+96 YSETDI
-102 SEYDLKNKNS
+102 SEYDVRDSKN
-112 FSVLKKI
+112 FAVLKKI
-119 LLNED
+119 YLNENV
-124 INSEELEIFRKDVE
+124 NSEELEVFRNDIKK
-138 AKLNKINSLKYS
+138 KLNKINSLKYS
-150 FEENKVNY
+150 FEKNKANY
-158 QKINENNVE
+158 QKINENNIE
-167 KVGGKSKRNIIY
+167 KVEGKSKRNIIY
-179 DYYRESAKRNDYI
+179 DYYRESAKRDAYVS
-192 NNVQEAFDKLY
+192 NVKEAFDKLY
-203 KKEDIEKLFFLIE
+203 KEENIAKLVLEIE
-216 NSKKHEKY
+216 NLTKLEKY
-224 KIREYYHKIIGRKND
+224 KIREFYHEIIGRKND

-377 FLRNIIGVSSAA
+377 FLRNIIGVSSVA

-452 NLDNKN
+452 NMDNKN

-464 VNIDEA
+464 ANIDEA

-496 APSEISKKMF
+496 VPSEISKKMF

-617 FFEISKEI
+617 FFEISREI

-730 YEQNNNIEIPHE
+730 YEQNNNIKIPYE
-742 INEFVR
+742 INEFLR
-748 EIKLGKILKYT
+748 EIKLGNILKYT
-759 ESLNMFYLILKLL
+759 ERLNMFYLILKLL

-924 DEDYENYKRA
+924 DEDYKEYEKA
-934 IKNIE
+934 IGNIQK
-939 EYTHL
+939 YTHL

-951 ELNLLQGLLLRI
+951 ELNLLQGLLLKI

-993 EIFNFNNK
+993 EIFNFDNSK
-1001 QNVKYKS
+1001 NVKYKS
-1008 GQIVEKYIKFYKELH
+1008 GQIVEKYINFYKELYKD
-1023 QNDEVKINKYSSANI
+1023 NVEKRSIYSDKKVKK
-1038 KVLKQEKKDL
+1038 LKQEKKDL

-1081 RKLKNAVMKSVVDIL
+1081 RKLKNAVMKSVVNIL
-1096 KEYGFVVKFKI
+1096 KEYGFVAKFKI
-1107 GADKKIEIQSLKSE
+1107 GADKKIGIQTLESE
-1121 EIVHLKKLKLKDND
+1121 KIVHLKNL
-1135 KKKEPIKTYRNSKE
+1135 KKKKLMTDRNSEE

>member
-1 MKVTKVDGISHK
+1 MKVTKVGGISHK
-13 KYIEEGKLV
+13 KYTSEGRLV
-22 KSTSEENRTSE
+22 KSESEENRTDE
-33 RLSELLSIRLDIY
+33 RLSALLNMRLDMY
-46 IKNPDNASEEENR
+46 IKNPSNTETKENKKR
-59 IRRENLKKFF
+59 IGKLKKFF
-69 SNKVL
+69 SNKMVY
-74 HLKDSVLYLKNRKE
+74 LKDNTLSLKNGKKE
-88 KNAVQDKN
+88 NIDRE
-96 YSEEDI
+96 YSETDI
-102 SEYDLKNKNS
+102 SEYDVRDSKN
-112 FSVLKKI
+112 FAVLKKI
-119 LLNED
+119 YLNENV
-124 INSEELEIFRKDVE
+124 NSEELEVFRKDIKK
-138 AKLNKINSLKYS
+138 KLNKINSLKYS
-150 FEENKVNY
+150 FEKNKANY
-158 QKINENNVE
+158 QKINENNIE
-167 KVGGKSKRNIIY
+167 KVEGKSKRNIIY
-179 DYYRESAKRNDYI
+179 DYYRESAKRDAYVS
-192 NNVQEAFDKLY
+192 NVKEAFDKLY
-203 KKEDIEKLFFLIE
+203 KEEDIAKLVLKIE
-216 NSKKHEKY
+216 NLTKLEKS
-224 KIREYYHKIIGRKND
+224 KIREFYHEIIGRKND

-281 DKEELNDENIKYA
+281 DKEELNDKNIKYA

-377 FLRNIIGVSSAA
+377 FLRNIIGVSSVA

-452 NLDNKN
+452 NMDNKN

-532 EKYKI
+532 EKDRI
-537 LNYLKRTRFEFV
+537 LDYLRSTRFEFV

-561 LYSRIDDLKNSL
+561 LYDRIDDLKISL
-573 GIYWKTPKT
+573 NIYWKTPKT
-582 NDDNKTKEI
+582 NDDIKTKEI
-591 IDAQIYLLKNIYY
+591 TDAQIYLLKNIYY
-604 GEFLNYFMSNNGN
+604 GKFLDYFMSRNGN
-617 FFEISKEI
+617 FFEISREVIK
-625 IELNKNDKRNL
+625 LNKNNKKNV

-647 DIQEKTPKEYLAN
+647 NLEARSPKEYLAKV
-660 IQSLYMINA
+660 QSLYIINVA
-669 GNQDEEEK
+669 NQDEEEK
-677 DTYIDFIQKIFLKGF
+677 NTYIDFIQKVFLKGF
-692 MTYLANNG
+692 ITYLANNR
-700 RLSLIYIGSDE
+700 RLSLMYIGSDE
-711 ETSTSLA
+711 EVNNSLA
-718 EKKQEFDKFLKK
+718 EKKQEFDKFWRK
-730 YEQNNNIEIPHE
+730 YEENNDIEIPDE
-742 INEFVR
+742 INEFLK
-748 EIKLGKILKYT
+748 EIKLGKILKN
-759 ESLNMFYLILKLL
+759 SAKLNIFYLILKLL
-772 NHKELTNLKGSLEK
+772 NNKEFTNLKGNLEK
-786 YQSANKEETF
+786 YHSANEVNIF
-796 SDQLELINLLNL
+796 SDELELINFLNL
-808 DNNRVTED
+808 DNNKVKED
-816 FELEADEIGKFLD
+816 FEFEADEIGKFLN
-829 FNGDKV
+829 FNGNKI
-835 KDRKELKK
+835 KNREELKK
-843 FDTNK
+843 FDTTK
-848 IYFDGENIIKH
+848 MYFYKENIIKY
-859 RAFYNIKKYGMLNLL
+859 RAYYNIKKYGMLNLL
-874 EKISDE
+874 EKIADK
-880 AKYKIS
+880 AGYKIS
-886 IEELKNYSN
+886 IEELKKYSN

-902 NHTTQENLHRK
+902 NHKMQENLHRK

-924 DEDYENYKRA
+924 DEDYESYKQA

-993 EIFNFNNK
+993 EIFNFENK
-1001 QNVKYKS
+1001 KNMKYKS

-1161 MEEKKSE
+1161 MEEKSSE
-1168 N
+1168 K

>member
-150 FEENKVNY
+150 FEENKANY

-203 KKEDIEKLFFLIE
+203 KKEDIENLFFLIE

-224 KIREYYHKIIGRKND
+224 KIRECYHKIIGRKND

-248 EEIQNVNNIKELI
+248 EEIQNVNNIEELI

-281 DKEELNDENIKYA
+281 DKEELNDKNIKYA
-294 FCHFVEIEMSKLLK
+294 FCHFVEIEMSQLLK
-308 NYVYKKPSNIS
+308 NYVYKRLSNIS
-319 NDKVKRIFEYQS
+319 NDKIKRIFEYQN

-350 CGKYNYYLQDGEIAT
+350 CGKYNYYLQVGEIAT

-377 FLRNIIGVSSAA
+377 FLRNIIGVSSVA

-452 NLDNKN
+452 NMDNKN

-464 VNIDEA
+464 ANIDEA

-496 APSEISKKMF
+496 VPSEISKKMF

-511 EKKLKLKIFRQ
+511 EKKLKLKIFKQ

-617 FFEISKEI
+617 FFEISREI

-647 DIQEKTPKEYLAN
+647 DIQEKTPKKYLAN

-796 SDQLELINLLNL
+796 SDELELINLLNL

-816 FELEADEIGKFLD
+816 FELEANEIGKFLD
-829 FNGDKV
+829 FNGNKI

-843 FDTNK
+843 FDTKK

-874 EKISDE
+874 EKIADK

-886 IEELKNYSN
+886 LKELKEYSN

-902 NHTTQENLHRK
+902 NYTMQQNLHRK
-913 YARPRKDEKFT
+913 YARPKKDEKFN
-924 DEDYENYKRA
+924 DEDYKEYEKA
-934 IKNIE
+934 IGNIQK
-939 EYTHL
+939 YTHL

-951 ELNLLQGLLLRI
+951 ELNLLQGLLLKI

-979 FRLKGEFPENQYIE
+979 FRLKGEFPENHYIE
-993 EIFNFNNK
+993 EIFNFDNSK
-1001 QNVKYKS
+1001 NVKYKS
-1008 GQIVEKYIKFYKELH
+1008 GQIVEKYINFYKELYKD
-1023 QNDEVKINKYSSANI
+1023 NVEKRSIYSDKKVKK
-1038 KVLKQEKKDL
+1038 LKQEKKDL

-1096 KEYGFVVKFKI
+1096 KEYGFVAKFKI
-1107 GADKKIEIQSLKSE
+1107 GADKKIGIQTLESE
-1121 EIVHLKKLKLKDND
+1121 KIVHLKNL
-1135 KKKEPIKTYRNSKE
+1135 KKKKLMTDRNSKE
-1149 LCKLVKVMFEYK
+1149 LCELVKVMFEYK
-1161 MEEKKSE
+1161 MKEKKSE

>member
-1 MKVTKVDGISHK
+1 MYIKITKIDGISHK
-13 KYIEEGKLV
+13 KYIKEGKLV
-22 KSTSEENRTSE
+22 KSTSEENKTDE
-33 RLSELLSIRLDIY
+33 RLSELLTIRLDTY
-46 IKNPDNASEEENR
+46 IKNPDNASEKENR
-59 IRRENLKKFF
+59 IRRENLKEFF

-74 HLKDSVLYLKNRKE
+74 YLKDGILYLKDRRE
-88 KNAVQDKN
+88 KNQLQNKN

-102 SEYDLKNKNS
+102 SEYDLKNKNN
-112 FSVLKKI
+112 FLVLKKI

-124 INSEELEIFRKDVE
+124 INSEELEIFRNDFEK
-138 AKLNKINSLKYS
+138 KLDKINSLKYS
-150 FEENKVNY
+150 LEENKANY
-158 QKINENNVE
+158 QKINENNIKKVE
-167 KVGGKSKRNIIY
+167 GKSKRNIFY
-179 DYYRESAKRNDYI
+179 NYYKDSAKRNDYI
-192 NNVQEAFDKLY
+192 NNIQEAFDKLY
-203 KKEDIEKLFFLIE
+203 KKEDIENLFFLIE

-224 KIREYYHKIIGRKND
+224 KIRECYHKIIGRKND
-239 KENFAKIIY
+239 KENFATIIY
-248 EEIQNVNNIKELI
+248 EEIQNVNNMKELI
-261 EKVPDMSELKKSQV
+261 EKVPNVSELKKSQV

-281 DKEELNDENIKYA
+281 NKEKLNDENIKYV

-350 CGKYNYYLQDGEIAT
+350 CGKYSFYLQDGEIAI
-365 SDFIARNRQNEA
+365 SDFIVGNRQNEA
-377 FLRNIIGVSSAA
+377 FLRNIIGVSSTA

-404 ITGRMRGKTVKN
+404 ITGRIKGKTVKN
-416 NKGEEKY
+416 NKGGEKY
-423 VSGEVDKIYNENKQN
+423 ISGEIDKLYDNNKQN

-452 NLDNKN
+452 NMDNKN

-464 VNIDEA
+464 ANIDEA

-496 APSEISKKMF
+496 VPSQISKKMF
-506 QNEIN
+506 QDEIN

-522 LNSANVFRYL
+522 LNSANVFNFY
-532 EKYKI
+532 EKDVIIK
-537 LNYLKRTRFEFV
+537 YLKNTKFNFV

-561 LYSRIDDLKNSL
+561 LYNKIDDLRNTLKFS
-573 GIYWKTPKT
+573 WKIPK
-582 NDDNKTKEI
+582 DKEEK
-591 IDAQIYLLKNIYY
+591 DAQIYLLKNIYY
-604 GEFLNYFMSNNGN
+604 GEFLNKFVKNSKD
-617 FFEISKEI
+617 FFKITDEVIKI
-625 IELNKNDKRNL
+625 NKQRNQ
-636 KTGFYKLQKFE
+636 KTGYYKYQKFE
-647 DIQEKTPKEYLAN
+647 NIEKTVPVEYLAI
-660 IQSLYMINA
+660 IQSRDMIN
-669 GNQDEEEK
+669 NQDKEEK
-677 DTYIDFIQKIFLKGF
+677 NTYIDFVQQIFLKGF
-692 MTYLANNG
+692 IDYLNKNN
-700 RLSLIYIGSDE
+700 LKYIE
-711 ETSTSLA
+711 
-718 EKKQEFDKFLKK
+718 
-730 YEQNNNIEIPHE
+730 NNNNNDIFSRIKIKKDSKERYDKILKNYEKNNRNKEISYE
-742 INEFVR
+742 INEFLR
-748 EIKLGKILKYT
+748 EIKLGNILKYT
-759 ESLNMFYLILKLL
+759 ERLNMFYLILKLL

-796 SDQLELINLLNL
+796 SDELELINLLNL

-816 FELEADEIGKFLD
+816 FELEVNEIGKFLD
-829 FNGDKV
+829 FNGNKI

-902 NHTTQENLHRK
+902 NHTNQENLHRK
-913 YARPRKDEKFT
+913 YARPRKDEKFN
-924 DEDYENYKRA
+924 DEDYKKYEKA
-934 IKNIE
+934 IRNIQQ
-939 EYTHL
+939 YTHL

-951 ELNLLQGLLLRI
+951 ELNLLQSLLLRI

-993 EIFNFNNK
+993 EIFNFDNSK
-1001 QNVKYKS
+1001 NVKYKN
-1008 GQIVEKYIKFYKELH
+1008 GQIVEKYINFYKELYK
-1023 QNDEVKINKYSSANI
+1023 DDTEKISIYSDKKVKE
-1038 KVLKQEKKDL
+1038 LKKEKKDL

-1059 IPHAEISLL
+1059 IPNAEISLL
-1068 EVLENLRKLLSYD
+1068 EMLENLRKLLSYD
-1081 RKLKNAVMKSVVDIL
+1081 RKLKNAIMKSIVDIL
-1096 KEYGFVVKFKI
+1096 KEYGFVVTFKI
-1107 GADKKIEIQSLKSE
+1107 EKDKKIRIESLKSE
-1121 EIVHLKKLKLKDND
+1121 EVVHLKKLKLKDND

-1161 MEEKKSE
+1161 MKEKKSE

>member
-74 HLKDSVLYLKNRKE
+74 HLKDSVLYLKNRNE

-138 AKLNKINSLKYS
+138 VKLNKINSLKYS
-150 FEENKVNY
+150 FEENKANY

-203 KKEDIEKLFFLIE
+203 KKEDIENLFFLIE

-224 KIREYYHKIIGRKND
+224 KIRECYHKIIGRKND

-261 EKVPDMSELKKSQV
+261 EKVPNMSELKKSQV

-281 DKEELNDENIKYA
+281 DKEELNDKNIKYA
-294 FCHFVEIEMSKLLK
+294 FCHFVEIEMSQLLK
-308 NYVYKKPSNIS
+308 NYVYKRLSNIS
-319 NDKVKRIFEYQS
+319 NDKIKRIFEYQN

-350 CGKYNYYLQDGEIAT
+350 CGKYNYYLQVGEIAT

-377 FLRNIIGVSSAA
+377 FLRNIIGVSSVA

-452 NLDNKN
+452 NMDNKN

-464 VNIDEA
+464 ANIDEA

-496 APSEISKKMF
+496 VPSEISKKMF

-511 EKKLKLKIFRQ
+511 EKKLKLKIFKQ

-617 FFEISKEI
+617 FFEISREI

-700 RLSLIYIGSDE
+700 RLSLMYIGNDE
-711 ETSTSLA
+711 QINTSLA
-718 EKKQEFDKFLKK
+718 GKKQEFDKFLKK

-796 SDQLELINLLNL
+796 SDELELINLLNL

-816 FELEADEIGKFLD
+816 FELEANEIGKFLD
-829 FNGDKV
+829 FNENKI

-874 EKISDE
+874 EKIADK

-886 IEELKNYSN
+886 LKELKEYSN

-902 NHTTQENLHRK
+902 NYTMQQNLHRK
-913 YARPRKDEKFT
+913 YARPRKDEKFN
-924 DEDYENYKRA
+924 DEDYKEYEKA
-934 IKNIE
+934 IGNIQK
-939 EYTHL
+939 YTHL

-951 ELNLLQGLLLRI
+951 ELNLLQGLLLKI

-993 EIFNFNNK
+993 EIFNFDNSK
-1001 QNVKYKS
+1001 NVKYKN
-1008 GQIVEKYIKFYKELH
+1008 GQIVEKYINFYKELYKD
-1023 QNDEVKINKYSSANI
+1023 NVEKRSIYSDKKVKK
-1038 KVLKQEKKDL
+1038 LKQEKKDL

-1096 KEYGFVVKFKI
+1096 KEYGFVATFKI
-1107 GADKKIEIQSLKSE
+1107 GADKKIGIQTLESE
-1121 EIVHLKKLKLKDND
+1121 KIVHLKNL
-1135 KKKEPIKTYRNSKE
+1135 KKKKLMTDRNSEE

>member
-1 MKVTKVDGISHK
+1 MKVTKVGGISHK
-13 KYIEEGKLV
+13 KYTSEGRLV
-22 KSTSEENRTSE
+22 KSESEENRTDE
-33 RLSELLSIRLDIY
+33 RLSALLNMRLDMY
-46 IKNPDNASEEENR
+46 IKNPSNTETKENKKR
-59 IRRENLKKFF
+59 IGKLKKFF
-69 SNKVL
+69 SNKMVY
-74 HLKDSVLYLKNRKE
+74 LKDNTLSLKNGKKE
-88 KNAVQDKN
+88 NIDRE
-96 YSEEDI
+96 YSETDI
-102 SEYDLKNKNS
+102 SEYDVRDSKN
-112 FSVLKKI
+112 FAVLKKI
-119 LLNED
+119 YLNENV
-124 INSEELEIFRKDVE
+124 NSEELEVFRKDIKK
-138 AKLNKINSLKYS
+138 KLNKINSLKYS
-150 FEENKVNY
+150 FEKNKANY
-158 QKINENNVE
+158 QKINENNIE
-167 KVGGKSKRNIIY
+167 KVEGKSKRNIIY
-179 DYYRESAKRNDYI
+179 DYYRESAKRDAYVS
-192 NNVQEAFDKLY
+192 NVKEAFDKLY
-203 KKEDIEKLFFLIE
+203 KEEDIAKLVLKIE
-216 NSKKHEKY
+216 NLTKLEKS
-224 KIREYYHKIIGRKND
+224 KIREFYHEIIGRKND

-248 EEIQNVNNIKELI
+248 EEIQNVNNMKELI
-261 EKVPDMSELKKSQV
+261 EKVPNMSELKKSQV

-281 DKEELNDENIKYA
+281 NKEELNDKNIKYA
-294 FCHFVEIEMSKLLK
+294 FCHFVEIEMSQLLK
-308 NYVYKKPSNIS
+308 NYVYKGLSNIS
-319 NDKVKRIFEYQS
+319 NDKIKRIFEYQN

-377 FLRNIIGVSSAA
+377 FLRNIIGVSSVA

-452 NLDNKN
+452 NMDNKN

-464 VNIDEA
+464 ANIDEA

-711 ETSTSLA
+711 ETNTSLA

-742 INEFVR
+742 INEFLR
-748 EIKLGKILKYT
+748 EIKLGNILKYT
-759 ESLNMFYLILKLL
+759 ERLNMFYLILKLL

-796 SDQLELINLLNL
+796 SDELELINLLNL

-816 FELEADEIGKFLD
+816 FELEVNEIGKFLD
-829 FNGDKV
+829 FNGNKI

-874 EKISDE
+874 EKIADK

-886 IEELKNYSN
+886 LKELKEYSN

-902 NHTTQENLHRK
+902 NYRMQQNLHRK
-913 YARPRKDEKFT
+913 YARPKKDEKFN
-924 DEDYENYKRA
+924 DKDYKEYEKA
-934 IKNIE
+934 IGNIQK
-939 EYTHL
+939 YTHL

-951 ELNLLQGLLLRI
+951 ELNLLQGLLLKI
-963 LHRLVG
+963 LHRIVG

-993 EIFNFNNK
+993 EIFNFDNSK
-1001 QNVKYKS
+1001 NVKYKS
-1008 GQIVEKYIKFYKELH
+1008 GQIVEKYINFYKELYKD
-1023 QNDEVKINKYSSANI
+1023 NVEKRSIYSDKKVKK
-1038 KVLKQEKKDL
+1038 LKQEKKDL

-1096 KEYGFVVKFKI
+1096 KEYGFVATFKI
-1107 GADKKIEIQSLKSE
+1107 GADKKIGIQTLESE
-1121 EIVHLKKLKLKDND
+1121 KIVHLKNL
-1135 KKKEPIKTYRNSKE
+1135 KKKKLMTDRNSEE
-1149 LCKLVKVMFEYK
+1149 LCELVKVMFEYK
-1161 MEEKKSE
+1161 MKEKKSE

>member
-74 HLKDSVLYLKNRKE
+74 HLKDSVLYLKNRNE

-150 FEENKVNY
+150 FEENKANY

-261 EKVPDMSELKKSQV
+261 EKVPNMSELKKSQV

-281 DKEELNDENIKYA
+281 NKEELNDKNIKYA
-294 FCHFVEIEMSKLLK
+294 FCHFVEIEMSQLLK
-308 NYVYKKPSNIS
+308 NYVYKGLSNIS
-319 NDKVKRIFEYQS
+319 NDKIKRIFEYQN

-377 FLRNIIGVSSAA
+377 FLRNIIGVSSVA

-452 NLDNKN
+452 NMDNKN

-464 VNIDEA
+464 ANIDEA

-647 DIQEKTPKEYLAN
+647 DIQEKIPKEYLAN

-711 ETSTSLA
+711 ETNTSLA
-718 EKKQEFDKFLKK
+718 EKKQEFDKFSKK
-730 YEQNNNIEIPHE
+730 YEQNNNIKIPYE

-759 ESLNMFYLILKLL
+759 ERLNMFYLILKLL

-816 FELEADEIGKFLD
+816 FELEADEIGKFLN
-829 FNGDKV
+829 FNGNKV

-843 FDTNK
+843 FDTKK

-886 IEELKNYSN
+886 IEELKKYSN
-895 KKNEIEK
+895 KKNKIEK
-902 NHTTQENLHRK
+902 NHKMQENLYRK

-924 DEDYENYKRA
+924 DEDYESYKQA

-951 ELNLLQGLLLRI
+951 ELNLLQSLLLRI

-993 EIFNFNNK
+993 EIFNFENK
-1001 QNVKYKS
+1001 KNVKYKS

>member
-22 KSTSEENRTSE
+22 KSTSEENRTGE

-74 HLKDSVLYLKNRKE
+74 HLKDSVLYLKNRNE
-88 KNAVQDKN
+88 KTAVQDKN

-150 FEENKVNY
+150 FKENKANY

-179 DYYRESAKRNDYI
+179 DYYRESAKHNDYI

-203 KKEDIEKLFFLIE
+203 KKEDIENLFFLIE

-224 KIREYYHKIIGRKND
+224 KIRECYHKIIGRKND
-239 KENFAKIIY
+239 KENFATIIY
-248 EEIQNVNNIKELI
+248 EEIQNVNSIKELI

-452 NLDNKN
+452 NVDNKN

-464 VNIDEA
+464 ANIDEA

-617 FFEISKEI
+617 FFEISRET

-677 DTYIDFIQKIFLKGF
+677 DAYIDFIQKIFLKGF

-700 RLSLIYIGSDE
+700 RLSLMYIGNDE
-711 ETSTSLA
+711 QINTSLA
-718 EKKQEFDKFLKK
+718 GKKQEFDKFLKK

-786 YQSANKEETF
+786 YQSANKEEAF

-829 FNGDKV
+829 FNGNKI

-874 EKISDE
+874 EKIADK

-886 IEELKNYSN
+886 LKELKEYSN

-902 NHTTQENLHRK
+902 NYRMQQNLHRK
-913 YARPRKDEKFT
+913 YARPKKDEKFN
-924 DEDYENYKRA
+924 DEDYKEYEKA
-934 IKNIE
+934 IGNIQK
-939 EYTHL
+939 YTHL

-951 ELNLLQGLLLRI
+951 ELNLLQGLLLKI

-993 EIFNFNNK
+993 EIFNFDNSK
-1001 QNVKYKS
+1001 NVKYKS
-1008 GQIVEKYIKFYKELH
+1008 GQIVEKYINFYKELYKD
-1023 QNDEVKINKYSSANI
+1023 NVEKRSIYSDKKVKK
-1038 KVLKQEKKDL
+1038 LKQEKKDL

-1081 RKLKNAVMKSVVDIL
+1081 RKLKNAIMKSIVDIL
-1096 KEYGFVVKFKI
+1096 KEYGFVATFKI
-1107 GADKKIEIQSLKSE
+1107 GADKKIEIQTLESE
-1121 EIVHLKKLKLKDND
+1121 KIVHLKNL
-1135 KKKEPIKTYRNSKE
+1135 KKEKLTTHRNSKE

>member
-74 HLKDSVLYLKNRKE
+74 HLKDSVLYLKNRNE

-150 FEENKVNY
+150 FEENKANY

-192 NNVQEAFDKLY
+192 NNIQEAFDKLY

-224 KIREYYHKIIGRKND
+224 KIRECYHKIIGRKND

-281 DKEELNDENIKYA
+281 DKEELNDKNIKYA
-294 FCHFVEIEMSKLLK
+294 FCHFVEIEMSQLLK
-308 NYVYKKPSNIS
+308 NYVYKRLSNIS
-319 NDKVKRIFEYQS
+319 NDKIKRIFEYQN

-342 KLDTYVRN
+342 KLDAYVRN
-350 CGKYNYYLQDGEIAT
+350 CGKYNYYLQVGEIAT

-377 FLRNIIGVSSAA
+377 FLRNIIGVSSVA

-452 NLDNKN
+452 NMDNKN

-464 VNIDEA
+464 ANIDEA

-711 ETSTSLA
+711 ETNTSLA

-742 INEFVR
+742 INEFLR
-748 EIKLGKILKYT
+748 EIKLGNILKYT
-759 ESLNMFYLILKLL
+759 ERLNMFYLILKLL

-786 YQSANKEETF
+786 YQSANKEEAF

-829 FNGDKV
+829 FNGNKI

-874 EKISDE
+874 EKIADK

-886 IEELKNYSN
+886 LKELKEYSN

-902 NHTTQENLHRK
+902 NYTMQQNLHRK
-913 YARPRKDEKFT
+913 YARPKKDEKFN
-924 DEDYENYKRA
+924 DEDYKEYEKA
-934 IKNIE
+934 IGNIQK
-939 EYTHL
+939 YTHL

-951 ELNLLQGLLLRI
+951 ELNLL
-963 LHRLVG
+963 
-969 YTSIWERDLR
+969 
-979 FRLKGEFPENQYIE
+979 
-993 EIFNFNNK
+993 
-1001 QNVKYKS
+1001 
-1008 GQIVEKYIKFYKELH
+1008 
-1023 QNDEVKINKYSSANI
+1023 
-1038 KVLKQEKKDL
+1038 
-1048 YIRNYIAHFNY
+1048 
-1059 IPHAEISLL
+1059 
-1068 EVLENLRKLLSYD
+1068 
-1081 RKLKNAVMKSVVDIL
+1081 
-1096 KEYGFVVKFKI
+1096 
-1107 GADKKIEIQSLKSE
+1107 
-1121 EIVHLKKLKLKDND
+1121 
-1135 KKKEPIKTYRNSKE
+1135 
-1149 LCKLVKVMFEYK
+1149 
-1161 MEEKKSE
+1161 
-1168 N
+1168 